1 MSEEVNLSEESNN
14 SENEANNPENE
25 ANNSENE
32 PLDQKELLEDVA
44 EIRQMIHQQRF
55 AECNPML
62 FAIIKNCPNQQ
73 PYIHRL
79 VQGLL
84 STVIANLSLFQRKKM
99 SSVMLGFLKQDAK
112 AIKEFEIPETT
123 PETRAKLVSEAISE
137 LDQFLVDVEMDI
149 RSELGVFKDLKKKG
163 EEIDVK
169 EVKPTLEKF
178 VSREAMLFL
187 NHDLSKEEQD
197 QASATLYQEWEECR
211 EKIFGRFVSSGH
223 WNDEERAEV
232 KDTILSP
239 TVDSL
244 TSQLLVSAITLSAAT
259 VFDMGKFTLLYDI
272 YRQTDDDEVKVRA
285 LLGWLLVS
293 MNSSCYEQHP
303 DFLSF
308 AEQLTEDCK
317 NDSDLLAEI
326 IKAQKMLAVTVFS
339 EQKSIDYT
347 NDIMSSLSK
356 RFLGDLKNKVADL
369 LEADEDMRNIFG
381 VEDDEETSDEES
393 PIRSVDINTD
403 EDGDPALNVG
413 VDSPL
418 SMDEMM
424 DKGIDI
430 LLPQFKML
438 RDQTE
443 FFTHLYNWFMPFY
456 LKNPHITEALGFVDE
471 KRKFCKAFC
480 STARSCPADAY
491 SLANLIV
498 SHPNEIP
505 ENIVDCYD
513 DPEDE
518 EDGSKPADEEEIVN
532 EFFKEPEEHRAKR
545 IRINYIR
552 NLLRFSKFYKEKD
565 ELFTILDEL
574 DDDKPAYA
582 VLAGP
587 LFQDEFFDKYR
598 MAIARYSF
606 RREFPDMVDVMLEGV
621 PCDTLEMHFMKG
633 WVCMQKE
640 DDHSLR
646 MAVDHFKEM
655 LKMQPDMKP
664 VYLQLGICYRKLCQV
679 DEYLENFDKLME
691 FKDSFSEEELFEL
704 KLEKLKFIVMNNR
717 LEEAMPLAY
726 ELDYTHPESQ
736 MAGALLTQLLIKIG
750 GEHTEGNFQKA
761 HQRLD
766 EYFAE
771 VNELFGSFEKMKK
784 SGKDPKNMMMQAMD
798 LFFKMMKN
806 DKAAEAY
813 NNYSLGLLAL
823 IEHQPK
829 KAVGPFFRAYAY
841 YEDKDQDVFFE
852 VLREDYK
859 WLKNYGC
866 SFTDIMIIY
875 NQVVAEHQQSQEE
888 LKKYADKSE

>member
-14 SENEANNPENE
+14 PEE
-25 ANNSENE
+25 DV
-32 PLDQKELLEDVA
+32 LDQDFLLEKID
-44 EIRQMIHQQRF
+44 EMRQLIHQQRF
-55 AECNPML
+55 TECKPML
-62 FAIIKNCPNQQ
+62 VEVFTPFSSNKQYINRLMQSLLTSLFANM
-73 PYIHRL
+73 
-79 VQGLL
+79 
-84 STVIANLSLFQRKKM
+84 SLFQRKKIPDGVFGIPIQHNK
-99 SSVMLGFLKQDAK
+99 S
-112 AIKEFEIPETT
+112 FEELDIPEMT
-123 PETRAKLVSEAISE
+123 PETRAKYISSTISG
-137 LDQFLVDVEMDI
+137 LDQLLVDIEMDI
-149 RSELGVFKDLKKKG
+149 RSDQGVFKDLKKLG
-163 EEIDVK
+163 EEIDIK
-169 EVKPTLEKF
+169 EVKSTLEKF

-197 QASATLYQEWEECR
+197 QASARLYQEWEECR
-211 EKIFGRFVSSGH
+211 EKIFGRFVSSGY
-223 WNDEERAEV
+223 WNDEERAAV

-293 MNSSCYEQHP
+293 MKSNSCEQHP
-303 DFLSF
+303 DFRSF

-317 NDSDLLAEI
+317 NDQDLLAEI

-369 LEADEDMRNIFG
+369 LDADEDMRNLFG
-381 VEDDEETSDEES
+381 IDEDEETSEEES

-403 EDGDPALNVG
+403 EDGVDSLNVD

-438 RDQTE
+438 RDQTD

-456 LKNPHITEALGFVDE
+456 LKNPHVTEALGFVDE

-491 SLANLIV
+491 SLANLII

-518 EDGSKPADEEEIVN
+518 GDGSEPADEEEIVN
-532 EFFKEPEEHRAKR
+532 EFFKEPGEHRAKR

-606 RREFPDMVDVMLEGV
+606 RREFPDMVEVMLEGV

-633 WVCMQKE
+633 WVCMQKG

-646 MAVDHFKEM
+646 MAVDHFKKM
-655 LKMQPDMKP
+655 LKIKPDMKQ
-664 VYLQLGICYRKLCQV
+664 VYLQLGICYRNLIQV

-704 KLEKLKFIVMNNR
+704 KLDKLKFIVMNNR
-717 LEEAMPLAY
+717 FEEAMPLAY
-726 ELDYTHPESQ
+726 ELDYTHPENQ

-750 GEHTEGNFQKA
+750 GEHAEENFQKA

-784 SGKDPKNMMMQAMD
+784 EGKDTKNMMMQAMD

-806 DKAAEAY
+806 DKLAEAY
-813 NNYSLGLLAL
+813 NNYSQGLLAL

-829 KAVGPFFRAYAY
+829 KALEPFFRAYAY
-841 YEDKDQDVFFE
+841 YVEKDENVFFE
-852 VLREDYK
+852 ALKEDYK

-866 SFTDIMIIY
+866 SYTDLMIIY
-875 NQVVAEHQQSQEE
+875 NQVVAEHQQTEDE

>member
-14 SENEANNPENE
+14 PEE
-25 ANNSENE
+25 DV
-32 PLDQKELLEDVA
+32 LDQDFLLEKVD
-44 EIRQMIHQQRF
+44 EMRDLIHQQRF
-55 AECNPML
+55 TECKPIL
-62 FAIIKNCPNQQ
+62 VAIFENCPNHKQ
-73 PYIHRL
+73 YMRRL
-79 VQGLL
+79 MHGLL
-84 STVIANLSLFQRKKM
+84 KTVLANMSLLQCKKLPDD
-99 SSVMLGFLKQDAK
+99 MLGFLKQYVKPSEELD
-112 AIKEFEIPETT
+112 IPEMT
-123 PETRAKLVSEAISE
+123 PEARTKFVFGAVSE
-137 LDQFLVDVEMDI
+137 LDQLLVDIEMDI
-149 RSELGVFKDLKKKG
+149 RSDQGIFKDLKKQG
-163 EEIDVK
+163 EAIDIK

-197 QASATLYQEWEECR
+197 QASARLYQEWEEYR
-211 EKIFGRFVSSGH
+211 EKIFDRFVSSGY
-223 WNDEERAEV
+223 WNNEERAVV

-272 YRQTDDDEVKVRA
+272 YRLADDDEVKVRA

-293 MNSSCYEQHP
+293 TNCGSYEQQP
-303 DFLSF
+303 DFRSF

-317 NDSDLLAEI
+317 NDPDLLAEI

-347 NDIMSSLSK
+347 NDIMASLSK
-356 RFLGDLKNKVADL
+356 RFLDDLRDKVADL

-381 VEDDEETSDEES
+381 IEDDEETSEES
-393 PIRSVDINTD
+393 PIRSDDTNTD
-403 EDGDPALNVG
+403 KDGIPNLDA
-413 VDSPL
+413 DIESPL

-498 SHPNEIP
+498 SHSNEIP

-518 EDGSKPADEEEIVN
+518 EDGSESADEEEIVK
-532 EFFKEPEEHRAKR
+532 EFFNEPEEHRAKR

-552 NLLRFSKFYKEKD
+552 NLMRFSKFYTEKD
-565 ELFTILDEL
+565 EIFNIFDEL

-606 RREFPDMVDVMLEGV
+606 RREFPDLVEVMLEGV

-633 WVCMQKE
+633 WVCMQKG
-640 DDHSLR
+640 DNHSLR
-646 MAVDHFKEM
+646 MAVDHFKKM
-655 LKMQPDMKP
+655 LKIKPDMKQ
-664 VYLQLGICYRKLCQV
+664 VYLQLGTCYRNLIQV
-679 DEYLENFDKLME
+679 DEYLDNFDKLME

-704 KLEKLKFIVMNNR
+704 KLDKLKFIVMNNR
-717 LEEAMPLAY
+717 FEEAMPLAY
-726 ELDYTHPESQ
+726 ELDYTHPENQ

-750 GEHTEGNFQKA
+750 GEHAEENFQKA

-784 SGKDPKNMMMQAMD
+784 AGKDTKNMMMQAMD

-806 DKAAEAY
+806 DKLAEAY

-829 KAVGPFFRAYAY
+829 KAMGPFFRVYAY
-841 YEDKDQDVFFE
+841 YVEKDENVFFE
-852 VLREDYK
+852 ALKEDYK

-866 SFTDIMIIY
+866 SYTDLMIIY
-875 NQVVAEHQQSQEE
+875 NQVVAEHQKSQEE
-888 LKKYADKSE
+888 IKKYADKSE

>member
-14 SENEANNPENE
+14 TEEDV
-25 ANNSENE
+25 
-32 PLDQKELLEDVA
+32 LDQDFLLEKVD
-44 EIRQMIHQQRF
+44 EMRDLIHQQRF
-55 AECNPML
+55 TECKPIL
-62 FAIIKNCPNQQ
+62 VAIFENCPNHKQ
-73 PYIHRL
+73 YMRRL
-79 VQGLL
+79 MHGLL
-84 STVIANLSLFQRKKM
+84 KTVLANMSLLQCKKLPDD
-99 SSVMLGFLKQDAK
+99 MLGFLKQYVKPSEELD
-112 AIKEFEIPETT
+112 IPEMT
-123 PETRAKLVSEAISE
+123 PEARTKFVFGAVSE
-137 LDQFLVDVEMDI
+137 LDQLLVDIEMDI
-149 RSELGVFKDLKKKG
+149 RSDQGIFKDLKKQG
-163 EEIDVK
+163 EAIDIK

-197 QASATLYQEWEECR
+197 QASARLYQEWEEYR
-211 EKIFGRFVSSGH
+211 EKIFDRFVSSGY
-223 WNDEERAEV
+223 WNNEERAVV

-272 YRQTDDDEVKVRA
+272 YRLADDDEVKVRA

-293 MNSSCYEQHP
+293 TNCGSYEQQP
-303 DFLSF
+303 DFRSF

-317 NDSDLLAEI
+317 NDPDLLAEI

-347 NDIMSSLSK
+347 NDIMASLSK
-356 RFLGDLKNKVADL
+356 RFLDDLRDKVADL

-381 VEDDEETSDEES
+381 IEDDEETSEES
-393 PIRSVDINTD
+393 PIRSDDTNTD
-403 EDGDPALNVG
+403 EDRIPNLDA
-413 VDSPL
+413 DIESPL

-498 SHPNEIP
+498 SHSNEIP

-518 EDGSKPADEEEIVN
+518 EDGSESADEEEIVK
-532 EFFKEPEEHRAKR
+532 EFFNEPEEHRAKR

-552 NLLRFSKFYKEKD
+552 NLMRFSKFYTAKD
-565 ELFTILDEL
+565 EIFNIFDEL
-574 DDDKPAYA
+574 DDEKPAYA

-606 RREFPDMVDVMLEGV
+606 RREFPDLVEVMLEGV

-633 WVCMQKE
+633 WVCMQKG
-640 DDHSLR
+640 DNHSLR
-646 MAVDHFKEM
+646 MAVDHFKKM
-655 LKMQPDMKP
+655 LKIKPDMKQ
-664 VYLQLGICYRKLCQV
+664 VYLQLGTCYRNLIQV

-704 KLEKLKFIVMNNR
+704 KLDKLKFIVMNNR
-717 LEEAMPLAY
+717 FEEAMPLAY
-726 ELDYTHPESQ
+726 ELDYTHPENQ

-750 GEHTEGNFQKA
+750 GEHAEENFQKA

-784 SGKDPKNMMMQAMD
+784 AGKDTKNMMMQAMD

-806 DKAAEAY
+806 DKLAEAY

-829 KAVGPFFRAYAY
+829 KAMGPFFRVYAY
-841 YEDKDQDVFFE
+841 YVEKDENVFFE
-852 VLREDYK
+852 ALKEDYK

-866 SFTDIMIIY
+866 SYTDLMIIY
-875 NQVVAEHQQSQEE
+875 NQVVAEHQKSQEE
-888 LKKYADKSE
+888 IKKYADKSE

>member
-14 SENEANNPENE
+14 PEE
-25 ANNSENE
+25 DV
-32 PLDQKELLEDVA
+32 LDQDFLLEKVD
-44 EIRQMIHQQRF
+44 EMRDLIHQQRF
-55 AECNPML
+55 TECKPIL
-62 FAIIKNCPNQQ
+62 VAIFENCPNHKQ
-73 PYIHRL
+73 YMRRL
-79 VQGLL
+79 MHGLL
-84 STVIANLSLFQRKKM
+84 KTVLANMSLLQCKKLPDD
-99 SSVMLGFLKQDAK
+99 MLGFLKQYVKPSEELD
-112 AIKEFEIPETT
+112 IPEMT
-123 PETRAKLVSEAISE
+123 PEARTKFVFGAVSE
-137 LDQFLVDVEMDI
+137 LDQLLVDIEMDI
-149 RSELGVFKDLKKKG
+149 RSDQGIFKDLKKQG
-163 EEIDVK
+163 EAIDIK

-197 QASATLYQEWEECR
+197 QASARLYQEWEEYR
-211 EKIFGRFVSSGH
+211 EKIFDRFVSSGY
-223 WNDEERAEV
+223 WNNEERAVV

-272 YRQTDDDEVKVRA
+272 YRLADDDEVKVRA

-293 MNSSCYEQHP
+293 TNCGSYEQQP
-303 DFLSF
+303 DFRSF

-317 NDSDLLAEI
+317 NDPDLLAEI

-347 NDIMSSLSK
+347 NDIMASLSK
-356 RFLGDLKNKVADL
+356 RFLDDLRDKVADL

-381 VEDDEETSDEES
+381 IEDDEETSEES
-393 PIRSVDINTD
+393 PIRSDDTNTD
-403 EDGDPALNVG
+403 EDRIPNLDA
-413 VDSPL
+413 DIESPL

-518 EDGSKPADEEEIVN
+518 EDGSESADEEEIVK
-532 EFFKEPEEHRAKR
+532 EFFNEPEEHRAKR

-552 NLLRFSKFYKEKD
+552 NLMRFSKFYTAKD
-565 ELFTILDEL
+565 EIFNILDEL

-587 LFQDEFFDKYR
+587 LFLDEFFDKYR

-606 RREFPDMVDVMLEGV
+606 RREFPDLVEVMLEGV

-633 WVCMQKE
+633 WVCMQKG
-640 DDHSLR
+640 DNHSLR
-646 MAVDHFKEM
+646 MAVDHFKKM
-655 LKMQPDMKP
+655 LKIKPDMKQ
-664 VYLQLGICYRKLCQV
+664 VYLQLGTCYRNLIQV

-704 KLEKLKFIVMNNR
+704 KLDKLKFIVMNNR
-717 LEEAMPLAY
+717 FEEAMPLAY
-726 ELDYTHPESQ
+726 ELDYTHPENQ

-750 GEHTEGNFQKA
+750 GEHAEENFQKA

-784 SGKDPKNMMMQAMD
+784 AGKDTKNMMMQAMD

-806 DKAAEAY
+806 DKLAEAY

-829 KAVGPFFRAYAY
+829 KAMGPFFRVYAY
-841 YEDKDQDVFFE
+841 YVEKDENVFFE
-852 VLREDYK
+852 ALKEDYK

-866 SFTDIMIIY
+866 SYTDLMIIY
-875 NQVVAEHQQSQEE
+875 NQVVAEHQKSQEE
-888 LKKYADKSE
+888 IKKYADKSE

>member
-14 SENEANNPENE
+14 PEE
-25 ANNSENE
+25 V
-32 PLDQKELLEDVA
+32 LDQDELLEKID
-44 EIRQMIHQQRF
+44 EMRQLIHQQRF
-55 AECNPML
+55 TECKPLLVAVFTPLPSN
-62 FAIIKNCPNQQ
+62 KQYVN
-73 PYIHRL
+73 RL
-79 VQGLL
+79 LQSLL
-84 STVIANLSLFQRKKM
+84 TALAANMSLFQRKKIPDG
-99 SSVMLGFLKQDAK
+99 VFGFPLQH
-112 AIKEFEIPETT
+112 IKSFEELDIPEMT
-123 PETRAKLVSEAISE
+123 PETRAKYISSAISG
-137 LDQFLVDVEMDI
+137 LDQLLEDIEMDI
-149 RSELGVFKDLKKKG
+149 RSDQGVFKDLKKQG
-163 EEIDVK
+163 EAIDIK

-197 QASATLYQEWEECR
+197 QASARLYQEWEEYR

-223 WNDEERAEV
+223 WTDEECAAV

-293 MNSSCYEQHP
+293 MNSSYCEQHP
-303 DFLSF
+303 DFRSF

-317 NDSDLLAEI
+317 NDQDLLADI

-369 LEADEDMRNIFG
+369 LDADEDMRNLFEID
-381 VEDDEETSDEES
+381 EDEETSEEES

-403 EDGDPALNVG
+403 EDGVDNLNVG

-438 RDQTE
+438 RDQTD

-456 LKNPHITEALGFVDE
+456 LKNPHVTEALGFVDE

-491 SLANLIV
+491 SLANLII

-518 EDGSKPADEEEIVN
+518 GDGSEPADEEEIVN
-532 EFFKEPEEHRAKR
+532 EFFKEPGEHRAKR

-552 NLLRFSKFYKEKD
+552 NLLRFSKFYKGKD

-606 RREFPDMVDVMLEGV
+606 RREFPDMVEVMLEGV

-646 MAVDHFKEM
+646 MAVSHFKEM
-655 LKMQPDMKP
+655 LKIQPDMKQ
-664 VYLQLGICYRKLCQV
+664 VYLQLGICYRNLIQV

-704 KLEKLKFIVMNNR
+704 KLDKLKFIVMNNR
-717 LEEAMPLAY
+717 FEEAMPLAY
-726 ELDYTHPESQ
+726 ELDYTHPENQ

-750 GEHTEGNFQKA
+750 GEHAEENFQKA

-771 VNELFGSFEKMKK
+771 ANELFGSFEKMKK
-784 SGKDPKNMMMQAMD
+784 EGKDTKNMMMQAMD

-813 NNYSLGLLAL
+813 NNYSQGLLAL

-829 KAVGPFFRAYAY
+829 KALEPFFRAYAY
-841 YEDKDQDVFFE
+841 YVEKDENVFFE
-852 VLREDYK
+852 ALKEDYK

-866 SFTDIMIIY
+866 SYTDLMIIY
-875 NQVVAEHQQSQEE
+875 NQVVAEHQQTEDE

>member
-14 SENEANNPENE
+14 PEE
-25 ANNSENE
+25 V
-32 PLDQKELLEDVA
+32 LDQDELLEKID
-44 EIRQMIHQQRF
+44 EMRQLIHQQRF
-55 AECNPML
+55 TECKPLLVAVFTPLPSN
-62 FAIIKNCPNQQ
+62 KQYVN
-73 PYIHRL
+73 RL
-79 VQGLL
+79 LQSLL
-84 STVIANLSLFQRKKM
+84 TALAANMSLFQRKKIPDG
-99 SSVMLGFLKQDAK
+99 VFGFPLQH
-112 AIKEFEIPETT
+112 IKSFEELDIPEMT
-123 PETRAKLVSEAISE
+123 PETRAKYISSAISG
-137 LDQFLVDVEMDI
+137 LDQLLEDIEMDI
-149 RSELGVFKDLKKKG
+149 RSDQGVFKDLKKQG
-163 EEIDVK
+163 EAIDIK
-169 EVKPTLEKF
+169 EVKSTLEKF

-197 QASATLYQEWEECR
+197 QASARLYQEWEEYR

-223 WNDEERAEV
+223 WTDEECAAV

-293 MNSSCYEQHP
+293 MNSSYYEQQP
-303 DFLSF
+303 DFRSF

-317 NDSDLLAEI
+317 NDQDLLADI

-369 LEADEDMRNIFG
+369 LDADEDMRNLFEID
-381 VEDDEETSDEES
+381 EDEETSEEES

-403 EDGDPALNVG
+403 EDGVDNLNVG

-438 RDQTE
+438 RDQTD

-456 LKNPHITEALGFVDE
+456 LKNPHVTEALGFVDE

-491 SLANLIV
+491 SLANLII

-518 EDGSKPADEEEIVN
+518 GDGSEPADEEEIVN
-532 EFFKEPEEHRAKR
+532 EFFKEPGEHRAKR

-552 NLLRFSKFYKEKD
+552 NLLRFSKFYKGKD

-606 RREFPDMVDVMLEGV
+606 RREFPDMVEVMLEGV

-646 MAVDHFKEM
+646 MAVSHFKEM
-655 LKMQPDMKP
+655 LKMQPDMKQ
-664 VYLQLGICYRKLCQV
+664 VYLQLGICYRNLIQV

-704 KLEKLKFIVMNNR
+704 KLDKLKFIVMNNR
-717 LEEAMPLAY
+717 FEEAMPLAY
-726 ELDYTHPESQ
+726 ELDYTHPENQ

-750 GEHTEGNFQKA
+750 GEHAEENFQKA

-771 VNELFGSFEKMKK
+771 ANELFGSFEKMKK
-784 SGKDPKNMMMQAMD
+784 EGKDTKNMMMQAMD

-829 KAVGPFFRAYAY
+829 KALEPFFRAYAY
-841 YEDKDQDVFFE
+841 YVEKDENVFFE
-852 VLREDYK
+852 ALKEDYK

-866 SFTDIMIIY
+866 SYTDLMIIY
-875 NQVVAEHQQSQEE
+875 NQVVAEHQQTEDE

>member
-14 SENEANNPENE
+14 PEE
-25 ANNSENE
+25 DV
-32 PLDQKELLEDVA
+32 LDQDFLLEKVD
-44 EIRQMIHQQRF
+44 EMRDLIHQQRF
-55 AECNPML
+55 SECKPML
-62 FAIIKNCPNQQ
+62 VEVFTPFSSNKQYINRLMQSLLTSLFANM
-73 PYIHRL
+73 
-79 VQGLL
+79 
-84 STVIANLSLFQRKKM
+84 SLFQRKKIPDGVFGIPIQHNK
-99 SSVMLGFLKQDAK
+99 S
-112 AIKEFEIPETT
+112 FEELDIPEMP
-123 PETRAKLVSEAISE
+123 PEARAKYISSTISG
-137 LDQFLVDVEMDI
+137 LDQLLVDVEMDI
-149 RSELGVFKDLKKKG
+149 RSDQGVFKDLKKLG
-163 EEIDVK
+163 EEIDIK
-169 EVKPTLEKF
+169 EVKSTLEKF

-197 QASATLYQEWEECR
+197 QASARLYQEWEECR
-211 EKIFGRFVSSGH
+211 EKIFGRFVSSGY
-223 WNDEERAEV
+223 WNDEERAAV

-293 MNSSCYEQHP
+293 MKSNSCEQHP
-303 DFLSF
+303 DFRSF

-369 LEADEDMRNIFG
+369 LDADEDMRNLFG
-381 VEDDEETSDEES
+381 IDEDEETSEEES

-403 EDGDPALNVG
+403 EDGVDNLNVG

-438 RDQTE
+438 RDQTD

-456 LKNPHITEALGFVDE
+456 LKNPHVTEALGFVDE

-491 SLANLIV
+491 SLANLII

-518 EDGSKPADEEEIVN
+518 GDGSEPADEEEIVN
-532 EFFKEPEEHRAKR
+532 EFFKEPGEHRAKR

-606 RREFPDMVDVMLEGV
+606 RREFPDMVEVMLEGV

-633 WVCMQKE
+633 WVCMQKG

-646 MAVDHFKEM
+646 MAVDHFKKM
-655 LKMQPDMKP
+655 LKIKPDMKQ
-664 VYLQLGICYRKLCQV
+664 VYLQLGICYRNLIQV

-704 KLEKLKFIVMNNR
+704 KLDKLKFIVMNNR
-717 LEEAMPLAY
+717 FEEAMPLAY
-726 ELDYTHPESQ
+726 ELDYTHPENQ

-750 GEHTEGNFQKA
+750 GEHAEENFQKA

-771 VNELFGSFEKMKK
+771 VNELFGSFDKMKK
-784 SGKDPKNMMMQAMD
+784 SGKDTKNMMMQAMD

-806 DKAAEAY
+806 DKLAEAY
-813 NNYSLGLLAL
+813 NNYSQGLLAL

-829 KAVGPFFRAYAY
+829 KALEPFFRAYAY
-841 YEDKDQDVFFE
+841 YVEKNENVFFE
-852 VLREDYK
+852 ALKEDYK

-866 SFTDIMIIY
+866 SYTDLMIIY
-875 NQVVAEHQQSQEE
+875 NQVVAEHQQTEDE

>member
-14 SENEANNPENE
+14 PEE
-25 ANNSENE
+25 V
-32 PLDQKELLEDVA
+32 LDQDELLEKID
-44 EIRQMIHQQRF
+44 EMRQLIHQQRF
-55 AECNPML
+55 TECKPLLVAVFTPLPSN
-62 FAIIKNCPNQQ
+62 KQYVN
-73 PYIHRL
+73 RL
-79 VQGLL
+79 LQSLL
-84 STVIANLSLFQRKKM
+84 TALAANMSLFQRKKIPDG
-99 SSVMLGFLKQDAK
+99 VFGFPLQH
-112 AIKEFEIPETT
+112 IKSFEELDIPEMT
-123 PETRAKLVSEAISE
+123 PETRAKYISNAISG
-137 LDQFLVDVEMDI
+137 LDQLLEDIEMDI
-149 RSELGVFKDLKKKG
+149 RSDQGVFKDLKKQG
-163 EEIDVK
+163 EAIDIK
-169 EVKPTLEKF
+169 EVKSTLEKF

-197 QASATLYQEWEECR
+197 QASARLYQEWEEFR

-223 WNDEERAEV
+223 WTDEECAAV

-272 YRQTDDDEVKVRA
+272 YRLADDDEVKVRA

-293 MNSSCYEQHP
+293 TNCGCYEQQP
-303 DFLSF
+303 DFRSF

-317 NDSDLLAEI
+317 NDQDLLADI

-356 RFLGDLKNKVADL
+356 RFLGDLKDKVADL
-369 LEADEDMRNIFG
+369 LEADEDMRNLFEID
-381 VEDDEETSDEES
+381 EEEETSEEES

-403 EDGDPALNVG
+403 EDGVDNLNVG

-438 RDQTE
+438 RDQTD

-456 LKNPHITEALGFVDE
+456 LKNPHVTEALGFVDE

-491 SLANLIV
+491 SLANLII

-518 EDGSKPADEEEIVN
+518 GDGSEPADEEEIVN
-532 EFFKEPEEHRAKR
+532 EFFKEPGEHRAKR

-552 NLLRFSKFYKEKD
+552 NLLRFSKFYKGKD

-606 RREFPDMVDVMLEGV
+606 RREFPDLVEVMLEGV

-640 DDHSLR
+640 DEHSLR
-646 MAVDHFKEM
+646 MAVSHFKEM
-655 LKMQPDMKP
+655 LKMQPDMKQ
-664 VYLQLGICYRKLCQV
+664 VYLQLGICYRNLIQV

-704 KLEKLKFIVMNNR
+704 KLDKLKFIVMNNR
-717 LEEAMPLAY
+717 FEEAMPLAY
-726 ELDYTHPESQ
+726 ELDYTHPENQ

-750 GEHTEGNFQKA
+750 GEHAEENFQKA

-771 VNELFGSFEKMKK
+771 ANELFGSFEKMKK
-784 SGKDPKNMMMQAMD
+784 EGKDTKNMMMQAMD

-829 KAVGPFFRAYAY
+829 KALEPFFRAYAY
-841 YEDKDQDVFFE
+841 YVEKDENVFFE
-852 VLREDYK
+852 ALKEDYK

-866 SFTDIMIIY
+866 SYTDLMIIY
-875 NQVVAEHQQSQEE
+875 NQVVAEHQQTEDE

>member
-14 SENEANNPENE
+14 PEE
-25 ANNSENE
+25 DV
-32 PLDQKELLEDVA
+32 LDQDFLLEKVD
-44 EIRQMIHQQRF
+44 EMRDLIHQQRF
-55 AECNPML
+55 TECKPIL
-62 FAIIKNCPNQQ
+62 VAIFENCPNHKQ
-73 PYIHRL
+73 YMRRL
-79 VQGLL
+79 MHGLL
-84 STVIANLSLFQRKKM
+84 KTVLANMSLLQCKKLPDD
-99 SSVMLGFLKQDAK
+99 MLGFLKQYVKPSEELD
-112 AIKEFEIPETT
+112 IPEMT
-123 PETRAKLVSEAISE
+123 PEARTKFVFGAVSE
-137 LDQFLVDVEMDI
+137 LDQLLVDIEMDI
-149 RSELGVFKDLKKKG
+149 RSDQGIFKDLKKQG
-163 EEIDVK
+163 EAIDIK

-197 QASATLYQEWEECR
+197 QASARLYQEWEEYR
-211 EKIFGRFVSSGH
+211 EKIFDRFVSSGY
-223 WNDEERAEV
+223 WNNEERAVV

-272 YRQTDDDEVKVRA
+272 YRLADDDEVKVRA

-293 MNSSCYEQHP
+293 TNCGSYEQQP
-303 DFLSF
+303 DFRSF

-317 NDSDLLAEI
+317 NDPDLLAEI

-347 NDIMSSLSK
+347 NDIMASLSK
-356 RFLGDLKNKVADL
+356 RFLDDLRNKVADL

-381 VEDDEETSDEES
+381 IEDDEETSEES
-393 PIRSVDINTD
+393 PIRSDDTNTD
-403 EDGDPALNVG
+403 EDRIPNLDA
-413 VDSPL
+413 DIESPL

-518 EDGSKPADEEEIVN
+518 EDGSESADEEEIVK
-532 EFFKEPEEHRAKR
+532 EFFNEPEEHRAKR

-606 RREFPDMVDVMLEGV
+606 RREFPDLVEVMLEGV

-633 WVCMQKE
+633 WVCMQKG
-640 DDHSLR
+640 DNHSLR
-646 MAVDHFKEM
+646 MAVDHFKKI
-655 LKMQPDMKP
+655 LKIKPDMKQ
-664 VYLQLGICYRKLCQV
+664 VYLQLGTCYRNLIQV

-704 KLEKLKFIVMNNR
+704 KLDKLKFIVMNNR
-717 LEEAMPLAY
+717 FEEAMPLAY
-726 ELDYTHPESQ
+726 ELDYTHPENQ

-750 GEHTEGNFQKA
+750 GEHTEENFQKA

-784 SGKDPKNMMMQAMD
+784 AGKDTKNMMMQAMD

-806 DKAAEAY
+806 DKLAEAY

-829 KAVGPFFRAYAY
+829 KAMGPFFRVYAY
-841 YEDKDQDVFFE
+841 YVEKDENVFFE
-852 VLREDYK
+852 ALKEDYK

-866 SFTDIMIIY
+866 SYTDLMIIY
-875 NQVVAEHQQSQEE
+875 NQVVAEHQKSQEE
-888 LKKYADKSE
+888 IKKYADKSE

>member
-14 SENEANNPENE
+14 PEE
-25 ANNSENE
+25 DV
-32 PLDQKELLEDVA
+32 LDQDFLLEKVD
-44 EIRQMIHQQRF
+44 EMRDLIHQQRF
-55 AECNPML
+55 TECKPIL
-62 FAIIKNCPNQQ
+62 VAIFENCPNHKQ
-73 PYIHRL
+73 YMRRL
-79 VQGLL
+79 MHGLL
-84 STVIANLSLFQRKKM
+84 KTVLANMSLLQCKKLPDD
-99 SSVMLGFLKQDAK
+99 MLGFLKQYVKPSEELD
-112 AIKEFEIPETT
+112 IPEMT
-123 PETRAKLVSEAISE
+123 PEARTKFVFGAVSE
-137 LDQFLVDVEMDI
+137 LDQLLVDIEMDI
-149 RSELGVFKDLKKKG
+149 RSDQGIFKDLKKQG
-163 EEIDVK
+163 EAIDIK

-197 QASATLYQEWEECR
+197 QASARLYQEWEEFR
-211 EKIFGRFVSSGH
+211 EKIFDRFVSSGY
-223 WNDEERAEV
+223 WNNEERAVV

-272 YRQTDDDEVKVRA
+272 YRLADDDEVKVRA

-293 MNSSCYEQHP
+293 TNCGSYEQQP
-303 DFLSF
+303 DFRSF

-317 NDSDLLAEI
+317 NDPDLLAEI

-347 NDIMSSLSK
+347 NDIMASLSK
-356 RFLGDLKNKVADL
+356 RFLDDLRDKVADL

-381 VEDDEETSDEES
+381 IEDDEETSEES
-393 PIRSVDINTD
+393 PIRSDDTNTD
-403 EDGDPALNVG
+403 EDRIPNLDA
-413 VDSPL
+413 DIESPL

-518 EDGSKPADEEEIVN
+518 EDGSESADEEEIVK
-532 EFFKEPEEHRAKR
+532 EFFNEPEEHRAKR

-552 NLLRFSKFYKEKD
+552 NLMRFSKFYTAKD
-565 ELFTILDEL
+565 EIFNIFDEL

-606 RREFPDMVDVMLEGV
+606 RREFPDLVEVMLEGV

-633 WVCMQKE
+633 WVCMQKG
-640 DDHSLR
+640 DNHSLR
-646 MAVDHFKEM
+646 MAVDHFKKM
-655 LKMQPDMKP
+655 LKIKPDMKQ
-664 VYLQLGICYRKLCQV
+664 VYLQLGTCYRNLIQV

-704 KLEKLKFIVMNNR
+704 KLDKLKFIVMNNR
-717 LEEAMPLAY
+717 FEEAMPLAY
-726 ELDYTHPESQ
+726 ELDYTHPENQ

-750 GEHTEGNFQKA
+750 GEHAEENFQKA

-784 SGKDPKNMMMQAMD
+784 AGKDTKNMMMQAMD

-806 DKAAEAY
+806 DKLAEAY

-829 KAVGPFFRAYAY
+829 KAMGPFFRVYAY
-841 YEDKDQDVFFE
+841 YVEKDENVFFE
-852 VLREDYK
+852 ALKEDYK

-866 SFTDIMIIY
+866 SYTDLMIIY
-875 NQVVAEHQQSQEE
+875 NQVVAEHQKSQEE
-888 LKKYADKSE
+888 IKKYADKSE

>member
-25 ANNSENE
+25 SLE
-32 PLDQKELLEDVA
+32 QKELLEDVA
-44 EIRQMIHQQRF
+44 EMRQLIHQQRF
-55 AECNPML
+55 AECKSML
-62 FAIIKNCPNQQ
+62 FAIIKNCPNHQ
-73 PYIHRL
+73 PYMRRL

-84 STVIANLSLFQRKKM
+84 TTVIASLSLFQRKKLPNE
-99 SSVMLGFLKQDAK
+99 MLSIFKQHIK
-112 AIKEFEIPETT
+112 FIKEFEIPETT
-123 PETRAKLVSEAISE
+123 PEGRAKLFSDAISE
-137 LDQFLVDVEMDI
+137 LDQLLVDIEMDI
-149 RSELGVFKDLKKKG
+149 RSELGVFKDLKKQG
-163 EEIDVK
+163 EEIDIK

-211 EKIFGRFVSSGH
+211 EKIFGRFVSSGY
-223 WNDEERAEV
+223 WNDEERAAV

-272 YRQTDDDEVKVRA
+272 YRQADDDEVKVRA

-308 AEQLTEDCK
+308 AEQLTKDCK

-356 RFLGDLKNKVADL
+356 RFLGELKNKVADL

-381 VEDDEETSDEES
+381 VEDDDETSEEES

-403 EDGDPALNVG
+403 EDGDPAFNVG

-518 EDGSKPADEEEIVN
+518 GDGSETADEEEIVN

-621 PCDTLEMHFMKG
+621 PCDTLEMHFMQG

-640 DDHSLR
+640 DDPSLR

-655 LKMQPDMKP
+655 LKMQSDMKP

-736 MAGALLTQLLIKIG
+736 MAGALLTQLLIKTG
-750 GEHTEGNFQKA
+750 GEHAEENFKKA

-771 VNELFGSFEKMKK
+771 MNELFGSFEKMKK
-784 SGKDPKNMMMQAMD
+784 AGKDPKNMMMQAMD

-875 NQVVAEHQQSQEE
+875 NQIVAEHQQSQEE

>member
-14 SENEANNPENE
+14 SENES
-25 ANNSENE
+25 NNSENE
-32 PLDQKELLEDVA
+32 ALDQKELLEDVA

-149 RSELGVFKDLKKKG
+149 RSELGVFKDLKKQG
-163 EEIDVK
+163 EEIDIK

-211 EKIFGRFVSSGH
+211 EKIFGRFVSSGY
-223 WNDEERAEV
+223 WNDEERAAV

-356 RFLGDLKNKVADL
+356 RFLGELKNKVADL

-381 VEDDEETSDEES
+381 VEDDDETSDEES

-403 EDGDPALNVG
+403 EDGEPALNVG

-438 RDQTE
+438 RDQTD

-518 EDGSKPADEEEIVN
+518 EDGSESADEEEIVN

-582 VLAGP
+582 VLSGP

-640 DDHSLR
+640 DDPSLR

-750 GEHTEGNFQKA
+750 GEHAEENFKKA

-875 NQVVAEHQQSQEE
+875 NQIVAEHQQSQEE

>member
-14 SENEANNPENE
+14 PEE
-25 ANNSENE
+25 VLA
-32 PLDQKELLEDVA
+32 QKELLEDVV

-62 FAIIKNCPNQQ
+62 FAIIKNSPNHQ

-84 STVIANLSLFQRKKM
+84 STVIASLSLFQRKKI
-99 SSVMLGFLKQDAK
+99 STEMLGFLKLDAK
-112 AIKEFEIPETT
+112 AVKEFKIPETT
-123 PETRAKLVSEAISE
+123 PEGRAKLVSDAISE
-137 LDQFLVDVEMDI
+137 LDQFLVDIEMDI
-149 RSELGVFKDLKKKG
+149 RSEQGIFKDLKKQG
-163 EEIDVK
+163 EAIDIK

-197 QASATLYQEWEECR
+197 QASARLYQEWEEYR
-211 EKIFGRFVSSGH
+211 EKIFDRFVTAGY
-223 WNDEERAEV
+223 WNDEERAVV

-272 YRQTDDDEVKVRA
+272 YRLADDDEVKVRA

-293 MNSSCYEQHP
+293 TNCGCYEQHP
-303 DFLSF
+303 DFRSF
-308 AEQLTEDCK
+308 AEQFTEDCK
-317 NDSDLLAEI
+317 NDPDLLAEI

-347 NDIMSSLSK
+347 NDIMASLSK
-356 RFLGDLKNKVADL
+356 RFLGDLKDKVADL
-369 LEADEDMRNIFG
+369 LEADEDMRNIF
-381 VEDDEETSDEES
+381 EIDEDEETSEES

-403 EDGDPALNVG
+403 EDGIDNLDAEIE
-413 VDSPL
+413 SPL

-518 EDGSKPADEEEIVN
+518 EDGSVSADEEEIVK
-532 EFFKEPEEHRAKR
+532 EFFNEPEEHRAKR

-606 RREFPDMVDVMLEGV
+606 RREFPDLVEVMLEGV

-633 WVCMQKE
+633 WVCMQKG
-640 DDHSLR
+640 DNHSLC
-646 MAVDHFKEM
+646 MAVDHFKKM
-655 LKMQPDMKP
+655 LKIKPDMKQ
-664 VYLQLGICYRKLCQV
+664 VYLQLGICYRNLIQM

-704 KLEKLKFIVMNNR
+704 KLDKLKFIVMNNR
-717 LEEAMPLAY
+717 FEEAMPLAY
-726 ELDYTHPESQ
+726 ELDYTHPENQ

-750 GEHTEGNFQKA
+750 GEHAEENFQKA

-784 SGKDPKNMMMQAMD
+784 EGKDTKNMMMQAMD

-806 DKAAEAY
+806 DKLAEAY

-829 KAVGPFFRAYAY
+829 KAMGPFFRAYAY
-841 YEDKDQDVFFE
+841 YVEKDENVFFE
-852 VLREDYK
+852 ALKEDYK

-866 SFTDIMIIY
+866 SYTDLMIIY
-875 NQVVAEHQQSQEE
+875 NQVVAEHQKSQEE
-888 LKKYADKSE
+888 IKKYADKSE

>member
-14 SENEANNPENE
+14 PEE
-25 ANNSENE
+25 V
-32 PLDQKELLEDVA
+32 LDQDELLEKID
-44 EIRQMIHQQRF
+44 EMRQLIHQQRF
-55 AECNPML
+55 TECKPLLVAVFTPLPSN
-62 FAIIKNCPNQQ
+62 KQYVN
-73 PYIHRL
+73 RL
-79 VQGLL
+79 LQSLL
-84 STVIANLSLFQRKKM
+84 TALAANMSLFQRKKIPDG
-99 SSVMLGFLKQDAK
+99 VFGFPLQH
-112 AIKEFEIPETT
+112 IKSFEELDIPEMT
-123 PETRAKLVSEAISE
+123 PETRAKYISSAISG
-137 LDQFLVDVEMDI
+137 LDQLLEDIEMDI
-149 RSELGVFKDLKKKG
+149 RSDQGVFKDLKKQG
-163 EEIDVK
+163 EAIDIK
-169 EVKPTLEKF
+169 EVKSTLEKF

-197 QASATLYQEWEECR
+197 QASARLYQEWEEYR

-223 WNDEERAEV
+223 WTDEECAAV

-239 TVDSL
+239 TFDSL

-293 MNSSCYEQHP
+293 TNCGCYEQHP
-303 DFLSF
+303 DFSSF

-317 NDSDLLAEI
+317 NDQDLLADI

-369 LEADEDMRNIFG
+369 LDADEDMRNLFEID
-381 VEDDEETSDEES
+381 EDEETSEEES

-403 EDGDPALNVG
+403 EDGVDNLNVG

-438 RDQTE
+438 RDQTD

-456 LKNPHITEALGFVDE
+456 LKNPHVTEALGFVDE

-491 SLANLIV
+491 SLANLII

-518 EDGSKPADEEEIVN
+518 GDGSEPADEEELVN
-532 EFFKEPEEHRAKR
+532 EFFKEPGEQRAKR

-552 NLLRFSKFYKEKD
+552 NLLRFSKFYKGKD

-606 RREFPDMVDVMLEGV
+606 RREFPDLVEVMLEGV

-646 MAVDHFKEM
+646 MAVSHFKEM
-655 LKMQPDMKP
+655 LKMQPDMKQ
-664 VYLQLGICYRKLCQV
+664 VYLQLGICYRNLIQV

-704 KLEKLKFIVMNNR
+704 KLDKLKFIVMNNR
-717 LEEAMPLAY
+717 FEEAMPLAY
-726 ELDYTHPESQ
+726 ELDYTHPENQ

-750 GEHTEGNFQKA
+750 GEHAEENFQKA

-771 VNELFGSFEKMKK
+771 ANELFGSFEKMKK
-784 SGKDPKNMMMQAMD
+784 EGKDTKNMMMQAMD

-829 KAVGPFFRAYAY
+829 KALEPFFRAYAY
-841 YEDKDQDVFFE
+841 YVEKDENVFFE
-852 VLREDYK
+852 ALKEDYK

-866 SFTDIMIIY
+866 SYTDLMIIY
-875 NQVVAEHQQSQEE
+875 NQVVAEHQQTEDE

>member
-14 SENEANNPENE
+14 PEE
-25 ANNSENE
+25 V
-32 PLDQKELLEDVA
+32 LDQDELLEKID
-44 EIRQMIHQQRF
+44 EMRQLIHQQRF
-55 AECNPML
+55 TECKPLLVAVFTPLPSN
-62 FAIIKNCPNQQ
+62 KQ
-73 PYIHRL
+73 YVKRL
-79 VQGLL
+79 LQSLL
-84 STVIANLSLFQRKKM
+84 TALAANMSLFQRKKIPDG
-99 SSVMLGFLKQDAK
+99 VFGFPLQH
-112 AIKEFEIPETT
+112 IKSFEELDIPEMT
-123 PETRAKLVSEAISE
+123 PETRAKYISSAISG
-137 LDQFLVDVEMDI
+137 LDQLLEDIEMDI
-149 RSELGVFKDLKKKG
+149 RSDQGVFKDLKKQG
-163 EEIDVK
+163 EAIDIK

-197 QASATLYQEWEECR
+197 QASARLYQEWEEYR
-211 EKIFGRFVSSGH
+211 EKIFDRFVSSGY
-223 WNDEERAEV
+223 WNDEERAVV

-272 YRQTDDDEVKVRA
+272 YRLADDDEVKVRA

-293 MNSSCYEQHP
+293 TNCGCYEQQP
-303 DFLSF
+303 DFRSF

-369 LEADEDMRNIFG
+369 LDADEDMRNLFG
-381 VEDDEETSDEES
+381 IDEDEETSEEES

-403 EDGDPALNVG
+403 EDGVDNLNVD

-438 RDQTE
+438 RDQTD

-456 LKNPHITEALGFVDE
+456 LKNPHVTEALGFVEE

-491 SLANLIV
+491 SLANLII

-518 EDGSKPADEEEIVN
+518 GDGSEPADEEEIVN
-532 EFFKEPEEHRAKR
+532 EFFKEPGEHRAKR

-606 RREFPDMVDVMLEGV
+606 RREFPDLVEVMLEGV

-646 MAVDHFKEM
+646 MAVSHFKEM
-655 LKMQPDMKP
+655 LKMQPDMKQ
-664 VYLQLGICYRKLCQV
+664 VYLQLGICYRNLIQV

-704 KLEKLKFIVMNNR
+704 KLDKLKFIVMNNR
-717 LEEAMPLAY
+717 FEEAMPLAY
-726 ELDYTHPESQ
+726 ELDYTHPENQ

-750 GEHTEGNFQKA
+750 GEHAEENFQKA

-771 VNELFGSFEKMKK
+771 ANELFGSFEKMKK
-784 SGKDPKNMMMQAMD
+784 EGKDTKNMMMQAMD

-829 KAVGPFFRAYAY
+829 KALEPFFRAYAY
-841 YEDKDQDVFFE
+841 YVEKDENVFFE
-852 VLREDYK
+852 ALKEDYK

-866 SFTDIMIIY
+866 SYTDLMIIY
-875 NQVVAEHQQSQEE
+875 NQVVAEHQQTEDE

>member
-14 SENEANNPENE
+14 PEE
-25 ANNSENE
+25 VLA
-32 PLDQKELLEDVA
+32 QKELLEDVV

-62 FAIIKNCPNQQ
+62 FAIIKNSPNHQ

-84 STVIANLSLFQRKKM
+84 STVIASLSLFQRKKI
-99 SSVMLGFLKQDAK
+99 STEMLGFLKLDAK
-112 AIKEFEIPETT
+112 AVKEFKIPETT
-123 PETRAKLVSEAISE
+123 PEGRAKLVSDAISE
-137 LDQFLVDVEMDI
+137 LDQFLVDIEMDI
-149 RSELGVFKDLKKKG
+149 RSEQGIFKDLKKQG
-163 EEIDVK
+163 EAIDIK

-197 QASATLYQEWEECR
+197 QASARLYQEWEEYR
-211 EKIFGRFVSSGH
+211 EKIFDRFVTAGY
-223 WNDEERAEV
+223 WNDEERAVV

-272 YRQTDDDEVKVRA
+272 YRLADDDEVKVRA

-293 MNSSCYEQHP
+293 TNCGCYEQHP
-303 DFLSF
+303 DFRSF

-317 NDSDLLAEI
+317 NDPDLLAEI

-347 NDIMSSLSK
+347 NDIMASLSK
-356 RFLGDLKNKVADL
+356 RFLGDLKDKVADL
-369 LEADEDMRNIFG
+369 LEADEDMRNIF
-381 VEDDEETSDEES
+381 EIDEDEETSEES

-403 EDGDPALNVG
+403 EDGIDNLDA
-413 VDSPL
+413 DIESPL

-518 EDGSKPADEEEIVN
+518 EDGSVSADEEEIVK
-532 EFFKEPEEHRAKR
+532 EFFNEPEEHRAKR

-552 NLLRFSKFYKEKD
+552 NLMRFSKFYTAKD
-565 ELFTILDEL
+565 EIFNILDEL

-606 RREFPDMVDVMLEGV
+606 RREFPDLVEVMLEGV

-633 WVCMQKE
+633 WVCMQKG
-640 DDHSLR
+640 DNHSLC
-646 MAVDHFKEM
+646 MAVDHFKKM
-655 LKMQPDMKP
+655 LKIKPDMKQ
-664 VYLQLGICYRKLCQV
+664 VYLQLGICYRNLIQV

-704 KLEKLKFIVMNNR
+704 KLDKLKFIVMNNR
-717 LEEAMPLAY
+717 FEEAMPLAY
-726 ELDYTHPESQ
+726 ELDYTHPENQ

-750 GEHTEGNFQKA
+750 GEHAEENFQKA

-784 SGKDPKNMMMQAMD
+784 EGKDTKNMMMQAMD

-806 DKAAEAY
+806 DKLAEAY

-829 KAVGPFFRAYAY
+829 KAMGPFFRAYAY
-841 YEDKDQDVFFE
+841 YVEKDENVFFE
-852 VLREDYK
+852 ALKEDYK
-859 WLKNYGC
+859 WLKSYGC
-866 SFTDIMIIY
+866 SYTDLMIIY
-875 NQVVAEHQQSQEE
+875 NQVVAEHQKSQEE
-888 LKKYADKSE
+888 IKKYADKSE

>member
-14 SENEANNPENE
+14 PEE
-25 ANNSENE
+25 V
-32 PLDQKELLEDVA
+32 LDQDELLEKID
-44 EIRQMIHQQRF
+44 EMRQLIHQQRF
-55 AECNPML
+55 TECKPLLVAVFTPLPSN
-62 FAIIKNCPNQQ
+62 KQYVN
-73 PYIHRL
+73 RL
-79 VQGLL
+79 LQSLL
-84 STVIANLSLFQRKKM
+84 TALAANMSLFQRKKIPDG
-99 SSVMLGFLKQDAK
+99 VFGFPLQH
-112 AIKEFEIPETT
+112 IKSFEELDIPEMT
-123 PETRAKLVSEAISE
+123 PETRAKYISSAISG
-137 LDQFLVDVEMDI
+137 LDQLLEDIEMDI
-149 RSELGVFKDLKKKG
+149 RSDQGVFKDLKKQG
-163 EEIDVK
+163 EAIDIK

-197 QASATLYQEWEECR
+197 QASARLYQEWEEYR

-223 WNDEERAEV
+223 WTDEECAAV

-259 VFDMGKFTLLYDI
+259 VFDMGKFTLLYGI

-293 MNSSCYEQHP
+293 MNSSYYEQQP
-303 DFLSF
+303 DFRSF

-317 NDSDLLAEI
+317 NDQDLLADI

-369 LEADEDMRNIFG
+369 LDADEDMRNLFEID
-381 VEDDEETSDEES
+381 EDEETSEEES

-403 EDGDPALNVG
+403 EDGVDNLNVG

-438 RDQTE
+438 RDQTD

-456 LKNPHITEALGFVDE
+456 LKNPHVTEALGFVDE

-491 SLANLIV
+491 SLANLII

-518 EDGSKPADEEEIVN
+518 GDGSEPADEEEIVN
-532 EFFKEPEEHRAKR
+532 EFFKEPGEHRAKR

-552 NLLRFSKFYKEKD
+552 NLLRFSKFYKGKD

-606 RREFPDMVDVMLEGV
+606 RREFPDMVEVMLEGV

-646 MAVDHFKEM
+646 MAVSHFREM
-655 LKMQPDMKP
+655 LKMQPDMKQ
-664 VYLQLGICYRKLCQV
+664 VYLQLGICYRNLIQV

-704 KLEKLKFIVMNNR
+704 KLDKLKFIVMNNR
-717 LEEAMPLAY
+717 FEEAMPLAY
-726 ELDYTHPESQ
+726 ELDYTHPENQ

-750 GEHTEGNFQKA
+750 GEHAEENFQKA

-771 VNELFGSFEKMKK
+771 ANELFGSFEKMKK
-784 SGKDPKNMMMQAMD
+784 EGKDTKNMMMQAMD

-829 KAVGPFFRAYAY
+829 KALEPFFRAYAY
-841 YEDKDQDVFFE
+841 YVEKDENVFFE
-852 VLREDYK
+852 ALKEDYK

-866 SFTDIMIIY
+866 SYTDLMIIY
-875 NQVVAEHQQSQEE
+875 NQVVAEHQQTEDE

>member
-14 SENEANNPENE
+14 PEE
-25 ANNSENE
+25 VLA
-32 PLDQKELLEDVA
+32 QKELLEDVV

-62 FAIIKNCPNQQ
+62 FAIIKNSPNHL

-84 STVIANLSLFQRKKM
+84 STVIASLSLFQRKKM
-99 SSVMLGFLKQDAK
+99 STEMLDFLKLDAK
-112 AIKEFEIPETT
+112 AIKEFKIPETT
-123 PETRAKLVSEAISE
+123 PEARAKLVSEAISE
-137 LDQFLVDVEMDI
+137 LDQFLVDIEMDI
-149 RSELGVFKDLKKKG
+149 RSEQGIFKNLKKQG
-163 EEIDVK
+163 EAIDIK

-197 QASATLYQEWEECR
+197 QASARLYQEWEEYR
-211 EKIFGRFVSSGH
+211 EKIFDRFVSSGY
-223 WNDEERAEV
+223 WNDEERAAV

-272 YRQTDDDEVKVRA
+272 YRLADDDEVKVRA

-293 MNSSCYEQHP
+293 TNCGCYEQHP
-303 DFLSF
+303 DFRSF

-347 NDIMSSLSK
+347 NDIMASLSK
-356 RFLGDLKNKVADL
+356 RFLGDLKDKVADL
-369 LEADEDMRNIFG
+369 LEADEDMRNIF
-381 VEDDEETSDEES
+381 EIDEDEETSEES

-403 EDGDPALNVG
+403 EDGIDNLDA
-413 VDSPL
+413 DIESPL

-518 EDGSKPADEEEIVN
+518 GDGSEPADEEEIVN
-532 EFFKEPEEHRAKR
+532 EFFKEPGEHRAKR

-552 NLLRFSKFYKEKD
+552 NLLRFSKFYKAKD
-565 ELFTILDEL
+565 EIFNILDEL

-606 RREFPDMVDVMLEGV
+606 RREFPDLVEVMLEGV

-640 DDHSLR
+640 DNHSLR
-646 MAVDHFKEM
+646 MAVDHFKKM
-655 LKMQPDMKP
+655 LKIKPDMKQ
-664 VYLQLGICYRKLCQV
+664 VYQQLGICYRNLIQV

-704 KLEKLKFIVMNNR
+704 KLDKLKFIVMNNR
-717 LEEAMPLAY
+717 FEEAMPLAY
-726 ELDYTHPESQ
+726 ELDYTHPENQ

-750 GEHTEGNFQKA
+750 GEHAEENFQKA

-784 SGKDPKNMMMQAMD
+784 EGKDTKNMMMQAMD

-806 DKAAEAY
+806 DKLAEAY

-829 KAVGPFFRAYAY
+829 KAMGPFFRAYAY
-841 YEDKDQDVFFE
+841 YVEKDENVFFE
-852 VLREDYK
+852 ALKEDYK

-866 SFTDIMIIY
+866 SYTDLMIIY
-875 NQVVAEHQQSQEE
+875 NQVVAEHQKSQEE
-888 LKKYADKSE
+888 IKKYADKSE

>member
-14 SENEANNPENE
+14 PEE
-25 ANNSENE
+25 V
-32 PLDQKELLEDVA
+32 LDQDELLEKID
-44 EIRQMIHQQRF
+44 EMRQLIHQQRF
-55 AECNPML
+55 TECKPLLVAVFTPLPSN
-62 FAIIKNCPNQQ
+62 KQYVN
-73 PYIHRL
+73 RL
-79 VQGLL
+79 LQSLL
-84 STVIANLSLFQRKKM
+84 TALAANMSLFQRKKIPDG
-99 SSVMLGFLKQDAK
+99 VFGFPLQH
-112 AIKEFEIPETT
+112 IKSFEELDIPEMT
-123 PETRAKLVSEAISE
+123 PETRAKYISSAISG
-137 LDQFLVDVEMDI
+137 LDQLLEDIEMDI
-149 RSELGVFKDLKKKG
+149 RSDQGVFKDLKKQG
-163 EEIDVK
+163 EAIDIK

-197 QASATLYQEWEECR
+197 QASARLYQEWEEYR
-211 EKIFGRFVSSGH
+211 EKIFGRFVSSGY
-223 WNDEERAEV
+223 WNDEERAVV

-293 MNSSCYEQHP
+293 TNCGCYEQHP
-303 DFLSF
+303 DFRSF

-317 NDSDLLAEI
+317 NDPDLLAEI

-356 RFLGDLKNKVADL
+356 RFLGDLKDKVADL
-369 LEADEDMRNIFG
+369 LEADEDMRNLFEID
-381 VEDDEETSDEES
+381 EDEETSEEES

-403 EDGDPALNVG
+403 EDGVDNLNVG

-456 LKNPHITEALGFVDE
+456 LKNPHVTEALGFVDE

-491 SLANLIV
+491 SLANLII

-518 EDGSKPADEEEIVN
+518 GDGSEPADEEEIVN
-532 EFFKEPEEHRAKR
+532 EFFKEPGEHRAKR

-552 NLLRFSKFYKEKD
+552 NLLRFSKFYKGKD

-606 RREFPDMVDVMLEGV
+606 RREFPDLVEVMLEGV

-640 DDHSLR
+640 DDHSLC
-646 MAVDHFKEM
+646 MAVDHFKKM
-655 LKMQPDMKP
+655 LKIKPDMKQ
-664 VYLQLGICYRKLCQV
+664 VYLQLGICYRNLIQV
-679 DEYLENFDKLME
+679 DEYLENFGKLME
-691 FKDSFSEEELFEL
+691 FKDSFSEEELFKL
-704 KLEKLKFIVMNNR
+704 KLDKLKFIVMNNR
-717 LEEAMPLAY
+717 FEEAMPLAY
-726 ELDYTHPESQ
+726 ELDYTHPENQ

-750 GEHTEGNFQKA
+750 GEHAEENFQKA

-771 VNELFGSFEKMKK
+771 ANELFGSFEKMKK
-784 SGKDPKNMMMQAMD
+784 EGKDTKNMMMQAMD

-829 KAVGPFFRAYAY
+829 KAMGPFFRAYAY
-841 YEDKDQDVFFE
+841 YVEKDENVFFE
-852 VLREDYK
+852 ALKEDYK

-866 SFTDIMIIY
+866 SYTDLMIIY
-875 NQVVAEHQQSQEE
+875 NQVVAEHQKSQEE
-888 LKKYADKSE
+888 IKKYADKSE

>member
-14 SENEANNPENE
+14 PEE
-25 ANNSENE
+25 V
-32 PLDQKELLEDVA
+32 LDQDELLEKID
-44 EIRQMIHQQRF
+44 EMRQLIHQQRF
-55 AECNPML
+55 TECKPLLVAVFTPLPSN
-62 FAIIKNCPNQQ
+62 KQYVN
-73 PYIHRL
+73 RL
-79 VQGLL
+79 LQSLL
-84 STVIANLSLFQRKKM
+84 TALAANMSLFQRKKIPDG
-99 SSVMLGFLKQDAK
+99 VFGFPLQH
-112 AIKEFEIPETT
+112 IKSFEELDIPEMT
-123 PETRAKLVSEAISE
+123 PETRAKYISSAISG
-137 LDQFLVDVEMDI
+137 LDQLLEDIEMDI
-149 RSELGVFKDLKKKG
+149 RSDQGVFKDLKKQG
-163 EEIDVK
+163 EAIDIK
-169 EVKPTLEKF
+169 EVKSTLEKF

-197 QASATLYQEWEECR
+197 QASARLYQEWEEYR

-223 WNDEERAEV
+223 WTDEECAAV

-293 MNSSCYEQHP
+293 MNSSYCEQQP
-303 DFLSF
+303 DFRSF

-317 NDSDLLAEI
+317 NDQDLLADI

-369 LEADEDMRNIFG
+369 LDADEDMRNLFEID
-381 VEDDEETSDEES
+381 EDEETSEEES

-403 EDGDPALNVG
+403 EDGVDNLNVG

-438 RDQTE
+438 RDQTD

-456 LKNPHITEALGFVDE
+456 LKNPHVTEALGFVDE

-491 SLANLIV
+491 SLANLII

-518 EDGSKPADEEEIVN
+518 GDGSEPADEEEIVN
-532 EFFKEPEEHRAKR
+532 EFFKEPGEHRAKR

-552 NLLRFSKFYKEKD
+552 NLLRFSKFYKGKD

-606 RREFPDMVDVMLEGV
+606 RREFPDMVEVMLEGV

-646 MAVDHFKEM
+646 MAVSHFKEM
-655 LKMQPDMKP
+655 LKMQPDMKQ
-664 VYLQLGICYRKLCQV
+664 VYLQLGICYRNLIQV

-704 KLEKLKFIVMNNR
+704 KLDKLKFIVMNNR
-717 LEEAMPLAY
+717 FEEAMPLAY
-726 ELDYTHPESQ
+726 ELDYTHPENQ

-750 GEHTEGNFQKA
+750 GEHAEENFQKA

-771 VNELFGSFEKMKK
+771 ANELFGSFEKMKK
-784 SGKDPKNMMMQAMD
+784 EGKDTKNMMMQAMD

-829 KAVGPFFRAYAY
+829 KALEPFFRAYAY
-841 YEDKDQDVFFE
+841 YVEKDENVFFE
-852 VLREDYK
+852 ALKEDYK

-866 SFTDIMIIY
+866 SYTDLMIIY
-875 NQVVAEHQQSQEE
+875 NQVVAEHQQTEDE

>member
-14 SENEANNPENE
+14 PEE
-25 ANNSENE
+25 VLA
-32 PLDQKELLEDVA
+32 QKELLEDVV

-62 FAIIKNCPNQQ
+62 FAIIKNSPNHQ

-84 STVIANLSLFQRKKM
+84 STVIASLSLFQRKKI
-99 SSVMLGFLKQDAK
+99 STEMLGFLKLDAK
-112 AIKEFEIPETT
+112 AVKEFKIPETT
-123 PETRAKLVSEAISE
+123 PEGRAKLVSDAISE
-137 LDQFLVDVEMDI
+137 LDQFLVDIEMDI
-149 RSELGVFKDLKKKG
+149 RSEQGIFKDLKKQG
-163 EEIDVK
+163 EAIDIK

-187 NHDLSKEEQD
+187 NHDLSKEEQ
-197 QASATLYQEWEECR
+197 ASARLYLEWEEYR
-211 EKIFGRFVSSGH
+211 EKIFDRFVTAGY
-223 WNDEERAEV
+223 WNDEERAVV

-259 VFDMGKFTLLYDI
+259 VFDMDKFTLLYDI
-272 YRQTDDDEVKVRA
+272 YRQADDDEVKVRA

-293 MNSSCYEQHP
+293 TNCGCYEQHP
-303 DFLSF
+303 DFRSF

-317 NDSDLLAEI
+317 NDPDLLAEI

-347 NDIMSSLSK
+347 NDIMASLSK
-356 RFLGDLKNKVADL
+356 RFLGDLKDKVADL
-369 LEADEDMRNIFG
+369 LEADEDMRNIF
-381 VEDDEETSDEES
+381 EIDEDEETSEEES

-403 EDGDPALNVG
+403 EDGIDNLDA
-413 VDSPL
+413 DIESPL

-518 EDGSKPADEEEIVN
+518 EDGSVSADEEEIVK
-532 EFFKEPEEHRAKR
+532 EFFNEPEEHRAKR

-606 RREFPDMVDVMLEGV
+606 RREFPDLVEVMLEGV

-633 WVCMQKE
+633 WVGMQKG
-640 DDHSLR
+640 DNHGLC
-646 MAVDHFKEM
+646 MAVDHFKKM
-655 LKMQPDMKP
+655 LKIKPDMKQ
-664 VYLQLGICYRKLCQV
+664 VYLQLGICYRNLIQM

-704 KLEKLKFIVMNNR
+704 KLDKLKFIVMNNR
-717 LEEAMPLAY
+717 FEEAMPLAY
-726 ELDYTHPESQ
+726 ELDYTHPENQ

-750 GEHTEGNFQKA
+750 GEYAEENFQKA

-784 SGKDPKNMMMQAMD
+784 EGKDTKNMMMQAMD

-806 DKAAEAY
+806 DKLAEAY

-829 KAVGPFFRAYAY
+829 KAMGPFFRAYAY
-841 YEDKDQDVFFE
+841 YVEKDENVFFE
-852 VLREDYK
+852 ALKEDYK

-866 SFTDIMIIY
+866 SYTDLMIIY
-875 NQVVAEHQQSQEE
+875 NQVVAEHQKSQEE
-888 LKKYADKSE
+888 IKKYADKSE

>member
-14 SENEANNPENE
+14 PEE
-25 ANNSENE
+25 DV
-32 PLDQKELLEDVA
+32 LDQDFLLEKVD
-44 EIRQMIHQQRF
+44 EMRDLIHQQRF
-55 AECNPML
+55 TECKPIL
-62 FAIIKNCPNQQ
+62 VAIFENCPNHKQ
-73 PYIHRL
+73 YMRRL
-79 VQGLL
+79 MHGLL
-84 STVIANLSLFQRKKM
+84 KTVLANMSLLQCKKLPDD
-99 SSVMLGFLKQDAK
+99 MLGFLKQYVKPSEELD
-112 AIKEFEIPETT
+112 IPEMT
-123 PETRAKLVSEAISE
+123 PEARTKFVFGAVSE
-137 LDQFLVDVEMDI
+137 LDQLLVDIEMDI
-149 RSELGVFKDLKKKG
+149 RSDQGIFKDLKKQG
-163 EEIDVK
+163 EAIDIK

-197 QASATLYQEWEECR
+197 QASARLYQEWEEYR
-211 EKIFGRFVSSGH
+211 EKIFDRFVSSGY
-223 WNDEERAEV
+223 WNNEERAVV

-272 YRQTDDDEVKVRA
+272 YRLADDDEVKVRA

-293 MNSSCYEQHP
+293 TNCGSYEQQP
-303 DFLSF
+303 DFRSF

-317 NDSDLLAEI
+317 NDPDLLAEI

-347 NDIMSSLSK
+347 NDIMASLSK
-356 RFLGDLKNKVADL
+356 RFLGDLRDKVADL

-381 VEDDEETSDEES
+381 IEDDEETSEES
-393 PIRSVDINTD
+393 PIRSDDTNTD
-403 EDGDPALNVG
+403 EDRIPNLDA
-413 VDSPL
+413 DIESPL

-518 EDGSKPADEEEIVN
+518 EDGSESADEEEIVK
-532 EFFKEPEEHRAKR
+532 EFFNEPEEHRAKR

-552 NLLRFSKFYKEKD
+552 NLMRFSKFYTAKD
-565 ELFTILDEL
+565 EIFNIFDEL

-606 RREFPDMVDVMLEGV
+606 RREFPDLVEVMLEGV

-633 WVCMQKE
+633 WVCMQKG
-640 DDHSLR
+640 DNHSLR
-646 MAVDHFKEM
+646 MAVDHFKKM
-655 LKMQPDMKP
+655 LKIKPDMKQ
-664 VYLQLGICYRKLCQV
+664 VYLQLGTCYRNLIQV

-704 KLEKLKFIVMNNR
+704 KLDKLKFIVMNNR
-717 LEEAMPLAY
+717 FEEAMPLAY
-726 ELDYTHPESQ
+726 ELDYTHPENQ

-750 GEHTEGNFQKA
+750 GEHAEENFQKA

-784 SGKDPKNMMMQAMD
+784 AGKDTKNMMMQAMD

-806 DKAAEAY
+806 DKLAEAY

-829 KAVGPFFRAYAY
+829 KAMGPFFRVYAY
-841 YEDKDQDVFFE
+841 YVEKDENVFFE
-852 VLREDYK
+852 ALKEDYK

-866 SFTDIMIIY
+866 SYTDLMIIY
-875 NQVVAEHQQSQEE
+875 NQVVAEHQKSQEE
-888 LKKYADKSE
+888 IKKYADKSE

>member
-14 SENEANNPENE
+14 PEE
-25 ANNSENE
+25 DV
-32 PLDQKELLEDVA
+32 LDQNFLLEKID
-44 EIRQMIHQQRF
+44 EMRQLIHQQRF
-55 AECNPML
+55 AECKPML
-62 FAIIKNCPNQQ
+62 VAIFENCPNHKQ
-73 PYIHRL
+73 YMRRL
-79 VQGLL
+79 MHGLL
-84 STVIANLSLFQRKKM
+84 TTVLANMSLLQRKKLPDD
-99 SSVMLGFLKQDAK
+99 MLGILKQYVKPSEELD
-112 AIKEFEIPETT
+112 IPEMT
-123 PETRAKLVSEAISE
+123 PEARTKFVFGAVSE
-137 LDQFLVDVEMDI
+137 LDQLLEDIEMDI
-149 RSELGVFKDLKKKG
+149 RSEQGIFKDLKKQG
-163 EEIDVK
+163 EAIDIK

-197 QASATLYQEWEECR
+197 QASARLYQEWEEYR

-223 WNDEERAEV
+223 WTDEECAAV
-232 KDTILSP
+232 KDSILSP

-293 MNSSCYEQHP
+293 MNSSYCEQHP
-303 DFLSF
+303 DFRSF

-317 NDSDLLAEI
+317 NDQDLLADI

-369 LEADEDMRNIFG
+369 LDADEDMRNLFEID
-381 VEDDEETSDEES
+381 EDEETSEEES

-403 EDGDPALNVG
+403 EDGVDNLNVG

-438 RDQTE
+438 RDQTD

-456 LKNPHITEALGFVDE
+456 LKNPHVTEALGFVDE

-491 SLANLIV
+491 SLANLII

-518 EDGSKPADEEEIVN
+518 GDGSEPADEEEIVN
-532 EFFKEPEEHRAKR
+532 EFFKEPGEHRAKR

-552 NLLRFSKFYKEKD
+552 NLLRFSKFYKGKD

-606 RREFPDMVDVMLEGV
+606 RREFPDMVEVMLEGV

-646 MAVDHFKEM
+646 MAVSHFKEM
-655 LKMQPDMKP
+655 LKMQPDMKQ
-664 VYLQLGICYRKLCQV
+664 VYLQLGICYRNLIQV

-691 FKDSFSEEELFEL
+691 FKDSFSEEELFKL
-704 KLEKLKFIVMNNR
+704 KLDKLKFIVMNNR
-717 LEEAMPLAY
+717 FEEAMPLAY
-726 ELDYTHPESQ
+726 ELDYTHPENQ

-750 GEHTEGNFQKA
+750 GEHAEENFQKA

-771 VNELFGSFEKMKK
+771 ANELFGSFEKMKK
-784 SGKDPKNMMMQAMD
+784 EGKDTKNMMMQAMD

-829 KAVGPFFRAYAY
+829 KAMGPFFRAYAY
-841 YEDKDQDVFFE
+841 YVEKDENVFFE
-852 VLREDYK
+852 ALKEDYK

-866 SFTDIMIIY
+866 SYTDLMIIY
-875 NQVVAEHQQSQEE
+875 NQVVAEHQKSQEE
-888 LKKYADKSE
+888 IKKYADKSE

>member
-14 SENEANNPENE
+14 PEE
-25 ANNSENE
+25 V
-32 PLDQKELLEDVA
+32 LDQDELLEKID
-44 EIRQMIHQQRF
+44 EMRQLIHQQRF
-55 AECNPML
+55 TECKPLLVAVFTPLPSN
-62 FAIIKNCPNQQ
+62 KQYVN
-73 PYIHRL
+73 RL
-79 VQGLL
+79 LQSLL
-84 STVIANLSLFQRKKM
+84 TALAANMSLFQRKKIPDG
-99 SSVMLGFLKQDAK
+99 VFGFPLQH
-112 AIKEFEIPETT
+112 IKSFEELDIPEMT
-123 PETRAKLVSEAISE
+123 PETRAKYISSAISG
-137 LDQFLVDVEMDI
+137 LDQLLEDIEMDI
-149 RSELGVFKDLKKKG
+149 RSELGIFKDLKKQG
-163 EEIDVK
+163 EAIDIK

-197 QASATLYQEWEECR
+197 HASARLYQEWEEYR
-211 EKIFGRFVSSGH
+211 EKIFDRFVSSGY
-223 WNDEERAEV
+223 WNDEECAVV

-272 YRQTDDDEVKVRA
+272 YRLADDDEVKVRA

-293 MNSSCYEQHP
+293 MNSSYCEQHP
-303 DFLSF
+303 DFRSF

-317 NDSDLLAEI
+317 NDQDLLADI

-369 LEADEDMRNIFG
+369 LDADEDMRNLFEID
-381 VEDDEETSDEES
+381 EDEETSEEES

-403 EDGDPALNVG
+403 EDGVDNLNVG

-438 RDQTE
+438 RDQTD

-456 LKNPHITEALGFVDE
+456 LKNPHVTEALGFVDE

-491 SLANLIV
+491 SLANLII

-518 EDGSKPADEEEIVN
+518 GDGSEPADEEEIVN
-532 EFFKEPEEHRAKR
+532 EFFKEPGEHRAKR

-552 NLLRFSKFYKEKD
+552 NLLRFSKFYKGKD

-606 RREFPDMVDVMLEGV
+606 RREFPDLVEVMLEGV

-646 MAVDHFKEM
+646 MAVSHFKEM
-655 LKMQPDMKP
+655 LKMQPDMKQ
-664 VYLQLGICYRKLCQV
+664 VYLQLGICYRNLIQV

-704 KLEKLKFIVMNNR
+704 KLDKLKFIVMNNR
-717 LEEAMPLAY
+717 FEEAMPLAY
-726 ELDYTHPESQ
+726 ELDYTHPENQ

-750 GEHTEGNFQKA
+750 GEHAEENFQKA

-771 VNELFGSFEKMKK
+771 ANELFGSFEKMKK
-784 SGKDPKNMMMQAMD
+784 EGKDTKNMMMQAMD

-829 KAVGPFFRAYAY
+829 KALEPFFRAYAY
-841 YEDKDQDVFFE
+841 YVEKDENVFFE
-852 VLREDYK
+852 ALKEDYK

-866 SFTDIMIIY
+866 SYTDLMIIY
-875 NQVVAEHQQSQEE
+875 NQVVAEHQQTEDE

>member
-14 SENEANNPENE
+14 PEE
-25 ANNSENE
+25 DV
-32 PLDQKELLEDVA
+32 LDQDFLLEKVD
-44 EIRQMIHQQRF
+44 EMRDLIHQQRF
-55 AECNPML
+55 TECKPIL
-62 FAIIKNCPNQQ
+62 VAIFENCPNHKQ
-73 PYIHRL
+73 YMRRL
-79 VQGLL
+79 MHGLL
-84 STVIANLSLFQRKKM
+84 KTVLANMSLLQCKKLPDD
-99 SSVMLGFLKQDAK
+99 MLGFLKQYVKPSEELD
-112 AIKEFEIPETT
+112 IPEMT
-123 PETRAKLVSEAISE
+123 PEARTKFVFGAVSE
-137 LDQFLVDVEMDI
+137 LDQLLVDIEMDI
-149 RSELGVFKDLKKKG
+149 RSDQGIFKDLKKQG
-163 EEIDVK
+163 EAIDIK

-197 QASATLYQEWEECR
+197 QASARLYQEWEEYR
-211 EKIFGRFVSSGH
+211 EKIFDRFVSSGY
-223 WNDEERAEV
+223 WNNEERAVV

-272 YRQTDDDEVKVRA
+272 YRLADDDEVKVRA

-293 MNSSCYEQHP
+293 TNCGSYEQQP
-303 DFLSF
+303 DFRSF

-317 NDSDLLAEI
+317 NDPDLLAEI

-347 NDIMSSLSK
+347 NDIMASLSK
-356 RFLGDLKNKVADL
+356 RFLDDLRDKVADL

-381 VEDDEETSDEES
+381 IEDDEETSEES
-393 PIRSVDINTD
+393 PIRSDDTNTD
-403 EDGDPALNVG
+403 EDRIPNLDA
-413 VDSPL
+413 DIESPL

-498 SHPNEIP
+498 SHSNEIP

-518 EDGSKPADEEEIVN
+518 EDGSESADEEEIVK
-532 EFFKEPEEHRAKR
+532 EFFNEPEEHRAKR

-552 NLLRFSKFYKEKD
+552 NLMRFSKFYTAKD
-565 ELFTILDEL
+565 EIFNIFDEL

-606 RREFPDMVDVMLEGV
+606 RREFPDLVEVMLEGV

-633 WVCMQKE
+633 WVCMQKG
-640 DDHSLR
+640 DNHSLR
-646 MAVDHFKEM
+646 MAVDHFKKM
-655 LKMQPDMKP
+655 LKIKPDMKQ
-664 VYLQLGICYRKLCQV
+664 VYLQLGTCYRNLIQV

-704 KLEKLKFIVMNNR
+704 KLDKLKFIVMNNR
-717 LEEAMPLAY
+717 FEEAMPLAY
-726 ELDYTHPESQ
+726 ELDYTHPENQ

-750 GEHTEGNFQKA
+750 GEHAEENFQKA

-771 VNELFGSFEKMKK
+771 VNELFGSFGKMKK
-784 SGKDPKNMMMQAMD
+784 AGKDTKNMMMQAMD

-806 DKAAEAY
+806 DKLAEAY

-829 KAVGPFFRAYAY
+829 KAMGPFFRVYAY
-841 YEDKDQDVFFE
+841 YVEKDENVFFE
-852 VLREDYK
+852 ALKEDYK

-866 SFTDIMIIY
+866 SYTDLMIIY
-875 NQVVAEHQQSQEE
+875 NQVVAEHQKSQEE
-888 LKKYADKSE
+888 IKKYADKSE

>member
-14 SENEANNPENE
+14 PEE
-25 ANNSENE
+25 DV
-32 PLDQKELLEDVA
+32 LDQDFLLEKVYEMRDL
-44 EIRQMIHQQRF
+44 IHQQRF
-55 AECNPML
+55 TECKPIL
-62 FAIIKNCPNQQ
+62 VAIFENCPNHKQ
-73 PYIHRL
+73 YMRRL
-79 VQGLL
+79 MHGLL
-84 STVIANLSLFQRKKM
+84 KTVLANMSLLQCKKLPDD
-99 SSVMLGFLKQDAK
+99 MLGFLKQYVKPLEELD
-112 AIKEFEIPETT
+112 IPEMT
-123 PETRAKLVSEAISE
+123 PEARTKFVFGAVSE
-137 LDQFLVDVEMDI
+137 LDQLLVDIEMDI
-149 RSELGVFKDLKKKG
+149 RSDQGIFKDLKKQG
-163 EEIDVK
+163 EAIDIK

-197 QASATLYQEWEECR
+197 QASARLYQEWEEYR
-211 EKIFGRFVSSGH
+211 EKIFDRFVSSGY
-223 WNDEERAEV
+223 WNNEERAVV

-272 YRQTDDDEVKVRA
+272 YRLADDDEVKVRA

-293 MNSSCYEQHP
+293 TNCGSYEQQP
-303 DFLSF
+303 DFRSF

-317 NDSDLLAEI
+317 NDPDLLAEI

-347 NDIMSSLSK
+347 NDIMASLSK
-356 RFLGDLKNKVADL
+356 RFLDDLRDKVADL

-381 VEDDEETSDEES
+381 IEDDEETSEES
-393 PIRSVDINTD
+393 PIRSDDTNTD
-403 EDGDPALNVG
+403 EDGIPNLDA
-413 VDSPL
+413 DIESPL

-518 EDGSKPADEEEIVN
+518 EDGSESADEEEIVK
-532 EFFKEPEEHRAKR
+532 EFFNEPEEHRAKR

-552 NLLRFSKFYKEKD
+552 NLMRFSKFYTAKD
-565 ELFTILDEL
+565 EIFNIFDEL

-606 RREFPDMVDVMLEGV
+606 RREFPDLVEVMLEGV

-633 WVCMQKE
+633 WVCMQKG
-640 DDHSLR
+640 DNHSLR
-646 MAVDHFKEM
+646 MAVDHFKKM
-655 LKMQPDMKP
+655 LKIKPDMKQ
-664 VYLQLGICYRKLCQV
+664 VYLQLGTCYRNLIQV

-704 KLEKLKFIVMNNR
+704 KLDKLKFIVMNNR
-717 LEEAMPLAY
+717 FEEAMPLAY
-726 ELDYTHPESQ
+726 ELDYTHPENQ

-750 GEHTEGNFQKA
+750 GEHAEENFQKA

-784 SGKDPKNMMMQAMD
+784 AGKDTKNMMMQAMD

-806 DKAAEAY
+806 DKLAEAY

-829 KAVGPFFRAYAY
+829 KAMGPFFRVYAY
-841 YEDKDQDVFFE
+841 YVEKDENVFFE
-852 VLREDYK
+852 ALKEDYK

-866 SFTDIMIIY
+866 SYTDLMIIY
-875 NQVVAEHQQSQEE
+875 NQVVAEHQKSQEE
-888 LKKYADKSE
+888 IKKYADKSE

>member
-14 SENEANNPENE
+14 PEE
-25 ANNSENE
+25 DV
-32 PLDQKELLEDVA
+32 LDQDFLLEKVD
-44 EIRQMIHQQRF
+44 EMRQLIHQQRF
-55 AECNPML
+55 SECKPML
-62 FAIIKNCPNQQ
+62 VEVFTPFSSNKQYINRLMQNLLTSLFANM
-73 PYIHRL
+73 
-79 VQGLL
+79 
-84 STVIANLSLFQRKKM
+84 SLFQRKKIPDGVFGIPIQHNK
-99 SSVMLGFLKQDAK
+99 S
-112 AIKEFEIPETT
+112 FEELDIPEMT
-123 PETRAKLVSEAISE
+123 PEARAKYISNAISE
-137 LDQFLVDVEMDI
+137 LDQLLEDIEMDI
-149 RSELGVFKDLKKKG
+149 RSDQGIFKDLKKQG
-163 EEIDVK
+163 EAIDIK

-197 QASATLYQEWEECR
+197 QASARLYQEWEEYR
-211 EKIFGRFVSSGH
+211 EKIFDRFVSSGY
-223 WNDEERAEV
+223 WNNEERAVV

-272 YRQTDDDEVKVRA
+272 YRLADDDEVKVRA

-293 MNSSCYEQHP
+293 TNCGSYEQQP
-303 DFLSF
+303 DFRSF

-317 NDSDLLAEI
+317 NDPDLLAEI

-347 NDIMSSLSK
+347 NDIMASLSK
-356 RFLGDLKNKVADL
+356 RFLDDLRDKVADL

-381 VEDDEETSDEES
+381 IEDDEETSEES
-393 PIRSVDINTD
+393 PIRSDDTNTD
-403 EDGDPALNVG
+403 EDRIPNLDA
-413 VDSPL
+413 DIESPL

-491 SLANLIV
+491 SLANLII

-518 EDGSKPADEEEIVN
+518 EDGSEPADEEEIVN
-532 EFFKEPEEHRAKR
+532 EFFKEPGEHRAKR

-606 RREFPDMVDVMLEGV
+606 RREFPDLVEVMLEGV

-633 WVCMQKE
+633 WVCMQKG
-640 DDHSLR
+640 DNHSLR
-646 MAVDHFKEM
+646 MAVDHFKKM
-655 LKMQPDMKP
+655 LKIKPDMKQ
-664 VYLQLGICYRKLCQV
+664 VYLQLGTCYRNLIQV
-679 DEYLENFDKLME
+679 DEYLDNFDKLME

-704 KLEKLKFIVMNNR
+704 KLDKLKFIVMNNR
-717 LEEAMPLAY
+717 FEEAMPLAY
-726 ELDYTHPESQ
+726 ELDYTHPENQ

-750 GEHTEGNFQKA
+750 GEHAEENFQKA

-784 SGKDPKNMMMQAMD
+784 AGKDTKNMMMQAMD

-806 DKAAEAY
+806 DKLAEAY

-829 KAVGPFFRAYAY
+829 KAMGPFFRVYAY
-841 YEDKDQDVFFE
+841 YVEKDENVFFE
-852 VLREDYK
+852 ALKEDYK

-866 SFTDIMIIY
+866 SYTDLMIIY
-875 NQVVAEHQQSQEE
+875 NQVVAEHQKSQEE
-888 LKKYADKSE
+888 IKKYADKSE

>member
-14 SENEANNPENE
+14 PEE
-25 ANNSENE
+25 DV
-32 PLDQKELLEDVA
+32 LDQDFLLEKVD
-44 EIRQMIHQQRF
+44 EMRDLIHQQRF
-55 AECNPML
+55 TECKPIL
-62 FAIIKNCPNQQ
+62 VAIFENCPNHKQ
-73 PYIHRL
+73 YMRRL
-79 VQGLL
+79 MHGLL
-84 STVIANLSLFQRKKM
+84 KTVLANMSLLQCKKLPDD
-99 SSVMLGFLKQDAK
+99 MLGFLKQYVKPSEELD
-112 AIKEFEIPETT
+112 IPEMT
-123 PETRAKLVSEAISE
+123 PEARTKFVFGAVSE
-137 LDQFLVDVEMDI
+137 LDQLLVDIEMDI
-149 RSELGVFKDLKKKG
+149 RSDQGIFKDLKKQG
-163 EEIDVK
+163 EAIDIK

-197 QASATLYQEWEECR
+197 QASARLYQEWEEYR
-211 EKIFGRFVSSGH
+211 EKIFDRFVSSGY
-223 WNDEERAEV
+223 WNNEERAVV

-272 YRQTDDDEVKVRA
+272 YRLADDDEVKVRA

-293 MNSSCYEQHP
+293 TNCGSYEQQP
-303 DFLSF
+303 DFRSF

-317 NDSDLLAEI
+317 NDPDLLAEI

-347 NDIMSSLSK
+347 NDIMASLSK
-356 RFLGDLKNKVADL
+356 RFLDDLRDKVADL

-381 VEDDEETSDEES
+381 IEDDEETSEES
-393 PIRSVDINTD
+393 PIRSDDTNTD
-403 EDGDPALNVG
+403 EDRIPNLDA
-413 VDSPL
+413 DIESPL

-498 SHPNEIP
+498 SHSNEIP

-518 EDGSKPADEEEIVN
+518 EDGSESADEEEIVK
-532 EFFKEPEEHRAKR
+532 EFFNEPEEHRAKR

-552 NLLRFSKFYKEKD
+552 NLMRFSKFYTAKD
-565 ELFTILDEL
+565 EIFNIFDEL

-606 RREFPDMVDVMLEGV
+606 LREFPDLVEVMLEGV

-633 WVCMQKE
+633 WVCMQRG
-640 DDHSLR
+640 DNHSLR
-646 MAVDHFKEM
+646 MAVDHFKKM
-655 LKMQPDMKP
+655 LKIKPDMKQ
-664 VYLQLGICYRKLCQV
+664 VYLQMGTCYRNLIQV

-704 KLEKLKFIVMNNR
+704 KLDKLKFIVMNNR
-717 LEEAMPLAY
+717 FEEAMPLAY
-726 ELDYTHPESQ
+726 ELDYTHPENQ

-750 GEHTEGNFQKA
+750 GEHAEENFQKA

-784 SGKDPKNMMMQAMD
+784 AGKDTKNMMMQAMD

-806 DKAAEAY
+806 DKLAEAY

-829 KAVGPFFRAYAY
+829 KAMGPFFRVYAY
-841 YEDKDQDVFFE
+841 YVEKDENVFFE
-852 VLREDYK
+852 ALKEDYK

-866 SFTDIMIIY
+866 SYTDLMIIY
-875 NQVVAEHQQSQEE
+875 NQVVAEHQKSQEE
-888 LKKYADKSE
+888 IKKYADKSE

>member
-14 SENEANNPENE
+14 PEE
-25 ANNSENE
+25 VLA
-32 PLDQKELLEDVA
+32 QKELLEDVV

-62 FAIIKNCPNQQ
+62 FAIIKNSPDHL

-84 STVIANLSLFQRKKM
+84 STVIASLSLFQRKKM
-99 SSVMLGFLKQDAK
+99 STEMLDFLKLDAK
-112 AIKEFEIPETT
+112 AIKEFKIPETT
-123 PETRAKLVSEAISE
+123 PEARAKLVSEAISE
-137 LDQFLVDVEMDI
+137 LDQFLVDIEMDI
-149 RSELGVFKDLKKKG
+149 RSEQGIFKDLKKQG
-163 EEIDVK
+163 EAIDIK

-197 QASATLYQEWEECR
+197 QASARLYQEWEEYR
-211 EKIFGRFVSSGH
+211 EKIFDRFVSSGY
-223 WNDEERAEV
+223 WNDEERAVV

-272 YRQTDDDEVKVRA
+272 YRLADDDEVKVRA

-293 MNSSCYEQHP
+293 MKSNSYEQHP
-303 DFLSF
+303 DFRSF

-317 NDSDLLAEI
+317 NDPDLLADI

-347 NDIMSSLSK
+347 NDIMASLSK
-356 RFLGDLKNKVADL
+356 RFLGDLKDKVADL
-369 LEADEDMRNIFG
+369 LEADEDMRNIF
-381 VEDDEETSDEES
+381 EIDEDEETSEES

-403 EDGDPALNVG
+403 EDGIDNLDA
-413 VDSPL
+413 DIESPL

-518 EDGSKPADEEEIVN
+518 GDGSEPADEEEIVN
-532 EFFKEPEEHRAKR
+532 EFFKEPGEHRAKR

-552 NLLRFSKFYKEKD
+552 NLLRFSKFYTAKD
-565 ELFTILDEL
+565 EVFNILDEL

-606 RREFPDMVDVMLEGV
+606 RREFPDLVEVMLEGV

-633 WVCMQKE
+633 WVCMQKG
-640 DDHSLR
+640 DNHCLC
-646 MAVDHFKEM
+646 MAVDHFKKM
-655 LKMQPDMKP
+655 LKIKPDMKQ
-664 VYLQLGICYRKLCQV
+664 VYLQLGICYRNLIQV
-679 DEYLENFDKLME
+679 DEYLEKFDKLME

-704 KLEKLKFIVMNNR
+704 KLDKLKFIVMNNR
-717 LEEAMPLAY
+717 FEEAMPLAY
-726 ELDYTHPESQ
+726 ELDYTHPENQ

-750 GEHTEGNFQKA
+750 GEHAEENFQKA

-784 SGKDPKNMMMQAMD
+784 EGKDTKNMMMQAMD

-806 DKAAEAY
+806 DKLAEAY

-829 KAVGPFFRAYAY
+829 KAMGPFFRAYAY
-841 YEDKDQDVFFE
+841 YVEKDENVFFE
-852 VLREDYK
+852 ALKEDYK

-866 SFTDIMIIY
+866 SYTDLMIIY
-875 NQVVAEHQQSQEE
+875 NQVVAEHQKSQEE
-888 LKKYADKSE
+888 IKKYADKSE

>member
-14 SENEANNPENE
+14 PEE
-25 ANNSENE
+25 DVLA
-32 PLDQKELLEDVA
+32 QKELLEDVV

-62 FAIIKNCPNQQ
+62 FAIIKNSPDHL

-84 STVIANLSLFQRKKM
+84 STVIASLSLFQRKKI
-99 SSVMLGFLKQDAK
+99 STEMLGFLKLDAK
-112 AIKEFEIPETT
+112 SIKEFKIPETT
-123 PETRAKLVSEAISE
+123 PEARAKLVSEAISE
-137 LDQFLVDVEMDI
+137 LDQFLVDIEMDI
-149 RSELGVFKDLKKKG
+149 RSEQGIFEDLKKQG
-163 EEIDVK
+163 EAIDIK

-197 QASATLYQEWEECR
+197 QASARLYQEWEEYR
-211 EKIFGRFVSSGH
+211 EKIFDRFVTAGY
-223 WNDEERAEV
+223 WNDEERAVV

-272 YRQTDDDEVKVRA
+272 YRLADDDEVKVRA

-293 MNSSCYEQHP
+293 TNCGCYEQQP
-303 DFLSF
+303 DFRSF

-347 NDIMSSLSK
+347 NDIMASLSK
-356 RFLGDLKNKVADL
+356 RFLGDLKDKVANL
-369 LEADEDMRNIFG
+369 LEADEDMQNIFG
-381 VEDDEETSDEES
+381 IEDDEETSEES

-403 EDGDPALNVG
+403 EDGIPNLDVDM
-413 VDSPL
+413 DSPL

-518 EDGSKPADEEEIVN
+518 GDGSEPADEEEIVN
-532 EFFKEPEEHRAKR
+532 EFFKEPGEHRAKR

-552 NLLRFSKFYKEKD
+552 NLLRFSKFYTAKD
-565 ELFTILDEL
+565 EIFNILDEL

-606 RREFPDMVDVMLEGV
+606 RREFPDLVEVMLEGV

-633 WVCMQKE
+633 WVCMQKK

-646 MAVDHFKEM
+646 MAVDHFKKM
-655 LKMQPDMKP
+655 LKIKPDMKQ
-664 VYLQLGICYRKLCQV
+664 VYLQLGICYRNLIQV

-704 KLEKLKFIVMNNR
+704 KLDKLKFIVMNNR
-717 LEEAMPLAY
+717 FEEAMPLAY
-726 ELDYTHPESQ
+726 ELDYTHPENQ

-750 GEHTEGNFQKA
+750 GEHAEENFQKA

-771 VNELFGSFEKMKK
+771 ANELFGSFEKMKK
-784 SGKDPKNMMMQAMD
+784 EGKDTKNMMMQAMD

-829 KAVGPFFRAYAY
+829 KAMGPFFRAYAY
-841 YEDKDQDVFFE
+841 YVEKDENVFFE
-852 VLREDYK
+852 ALKEDYK

-866 SFTDIMIIY
+866 SYTDLMIIY
-875 NQVVAEHQQSQEE
+875 NQVVAEHQKSQEE
-888 LKKYADKSE
+888 IKKYADKSE

>member
-14 SENEANNPENE
+14 PEE
-25 ANNSENE
+25 DV
-32 PLDQKELLEDVA
+32 LDQDELLEKID
-44 EIRQMIHQQRF
+44 EMRQLIHQQRF
-55 AECNPML
+55 TECKQMLVEVFTPFSSNKQYINRLMQSLLTSL
-62 FAIIKNCPNQQ
+62 FANM
-73 PYIHRL
+73 
-79 VQGLL
+79 
-84 STVIANLSLFQRKKM
+84 SLFQRKKIPDGVFGIPIQHNK
-99 SSVMLGFLKQDAK
+99 S
-112 AIKEFEIPETT
+112 FEELDIPEMP
-123 PETRAKLVSEAISE
+123 PETRAKYISSTISG
-137 LDQFLVDVEMDI
+137 LDQLLVDVEMDI
-149 RSELGVFKDLKKKG
+149 RSDQGVFKDLKKLG
-163 EEIDVK
+163 EEIDIK
-169 EVKPTLEKF
+169 EVKSTLEKF

-197 QASATLYQEWEECR
+197 QASARLYQEWEECR
-211 EKIFGRFVSSGH
+211 EKIFGRFVSSGY
-223 WNDEERAEV
+223 WNDEERAAV

-272 YRQTDDDEVKVRA
+272 YRQTDDEEVKVRA

-293 MNSSCYEQHP
+293 TNCGCYEQQP
-303 DFLSF
+303 DFRSF

-369 LEADEDMRNIFG
+369 LDADEDMRNLFG
-381 VEDDEETSDEES
+381 IDEDEETSEEES

-403 EDGDPALNVG
+403 EDGVDNLNVD

-438 RDQTE
+438 RDQTD
-443 FFTHLYNWFMPFY
+443 FFTHLYNWFLPFY
-456 LKNPHITEALGFVDE
+456 LKNPHVTEALGFVDE

-491 SLANLIV
+491 SLANLII

-518 EDGSKPADEEEIVN
+518 GDGSEPADEEEIVN
-532 EFFKEPEEHRAKR
+532 EFFKEPGEHRAKR

-606 RREFPDMVDVMLEGV
+606 RREFPDMVEVMLEGV

-646 MAVDHFKEM
+646 MAVDHFKKM
-655 LKMQPDMKP
+655 LKIKPDMKQ
-664 VYLQLGICYRKLCQV
+664 VYLQLGICYRNLIQV

-704 KLEKLKFIVMNNR
+704 KLDKLKFIVMNNR
-717 LEEAMPLAY
+717 FEEAMPLAY
-726 ELDYTHPESQ
+726 ELDYTHPENQ

-750 GEHTEGNFQKA
+750 GEHAEENFQKA

-771 VNELFGSFEKMKK
+771 VNELFGSFDKMKK
-784 SGKDPKNMMMQAMD
+784 SGKDTKNMMMQAMD

-806 DKAAEAY
+806 DKLAEAY
-813 NNYSLGLLAL
+813 NNYSQGLLAL

-829 KAVGPFFRAYAY
+829 KALEPFFRAYAY
-841 YEDKDQDVFFE
+841 YVEKDEDVFFE
-852 VLREDYK
+852 ALKEDYK

-866 SFTDIMIIY
+866 SYTDLMIIY
-875 NQVVAEHQQSQEE
+875 NQVVAEHQQTEDE

>member
-14 SENEANNPENE
+14 PEE
-25 ANNSENE
+25 DVLA
-32 PLDQKELLEDVA
+32 QKELLEDVV

-55 AECNPML
+55 AECNQML
-62 FAIIKNCPNQQ
+62 FAIIKNGPNHQ

-84 STVIANLSLFQRKKM
+84 STVIASLSLFQRKKM
-99 SSVMLGFLKQDAK
+99 STETLGFLKLDAK
-112 AIKEFEIPETT
+112 AIKEFKIPETT
-123 PETRAKLVSEAISE
+123 PETRATLVSEAISE
-137 LDQFLVDVEMDI
+137 LDQFLVDIEMDI
-149 RSELGVFKDLKKKG
+149 RSEQGIFKDLKKQG
-163 EEIDVK
+163 EAIDIK

-197 QASATLYQEWEECR
+197 QASARLYQEWEEYR

-223 WNDEERAEV
+223 WTDEECAAV

-259 VFDMGKFTLLYDI
+259 VFDMGKFTLLYGI

-293 MNSSCYEQHP
+293 TNCGCYEQQP
-303 DFLSF
+303 DFRSF

-317 NDSDLLAEI
+317 NDPDLLAEI

-356 RFLGDLKNKVADL
+356 RFLGDLKDKVADL
-369 LEADEDMRNIFG
+369 LEADEDMRNLFEID
-381 VEDDEETSDEES
+381 EDEETSEEES

-403 EDGDPALNVG
+403 EDGIPNLDVDM
-413 VDSPL
+413 DSPL

-456 LKNPHITEALGFVDE
+456 LKNPHVTEALGFVDE

-491 SLANLIV
+491 SLANLII

-518 EDGSKPADEEEIVN
+518 GDGSEPADEEEIVD

-606 RREFPDMVDVMLEGV
+606 RREFPDMVEVMLEGV

-646 MAVDHFKEM
+646 MAVSHFKEM
-655 LKMQPDMKP
+655 LKMQPDMKQ
-664 VYLQLGICYRKLCQV
+664 VYLQLGICYRNLIQV

-704 KLEKLKFIVMNNR
+704 KLDKLKFIVMNNR
-717 LEEAMPLAY
+717 FEEAMPLAY
-726 ELDYTHPESQ
+726 ELDYTHPENQ

-750 GEHTEGNFQKA
+750 GEHAEENFQKA

-771 VNELFGSFEKMKK
+771 ANELFGSFEKMKK
-784 SGKDPKNMMMQAMD
+784 EGKDTKNMMMQAMD

-829 KAVGPFFRAYAY
+829 KALEPFFRAYAY
-841 YEDKDQDVFFE
+841 YVEKDENVFFE
-852 VLREDYK
+852 ALKEDYK

-866 SFTDIMIIY
+866 SYTDLMIIY
-875 NQVVAEHQQSQEE
+875 NQVVAEHQQTEDE

>member
-14 SENEANNPENE
+14 PEE
-25 ANNSENE
+25 V
-32 PLDQKELLEDVA
+32 LDQDELLEKID
-44 EIRQMIHQQRF
+44 EMRQLIHQQRF
-55 AECNPML
+55 TECKPLLVAVFTPLPSN
-62 FAIIKNCPNQQ
+62 KQYVN
-73 PYIHRL
+73 RL
-79 VQGLL
+79 LQSLL
-84 STVIANLSLFQRKKM
+84 TALAANMSLFQRKKIPDG
-99 SSVMLGFLKQDAK
+99 VFGFPLQH
-112 AIKEFEIPETT
+112 IKSFEELDIPEMT
-123 PETRAKLVSEAISE
+123 PETRAKYISSAISG
-137 LDQFLVDVEMDI
+137 LDQLLEDIEMDI
-149 RSELGVFKDLKKKG
+149 RSDQGVFKDLKKQG
-163 EEIDVK
+163 EAIDIK

-187 NHDLSKEEQD
+187 NHDHSKEEQD
-197 QASATLYQEWEECR
+197 QASARLYQEWEEYR

-223 WNDEERAEV
+223 WTDEERAVV

-293 MNSSCYEQHP
+293 MNSSYCEQHP
-303 DFLSF
+303 DFRSF

-317 NDSDLLAEI
+317 NDQDLLADI

-369 LEADEDMRNIFG
+369 LDADEDMRNLFEID
-381 VEDDEETSDEES
+381 EDEETSEEES

-403 EDGDPALNVG
+403 EDGVDNLNVG

-438 RDQTE
+438 RDQTD

-456 LKNPHITEALGFVDE
+456 LKNPHVTEALGFVDE

-491 SLANLIV
+491 SLANLII

-518 EDGSKPADEEEIVN
+518 GDGSEPADEEEIVN
-532 EFFKEPEEHRAKR
+532 EFFKEPGEHRAKR

-552 NLLRFSKFYKEKD
+552 NLLRFSKFYKGKD

-606 RREFPDMVDVMLEGV
+606 RREFPDMVEVMLEGV

-646 MAVDHFKEM
+646 MAVSHFKEM
-655 LKMQPDMKP
+655 LKMQPDMKQ
-664 VYLQLGICYRKLCQV
+664 VYLQLGICYRNLIQV

-704 KLEKLKFIVMNNR
+704 KLDKLKFIVMNNR
-717 LEEAMPLAY
+717 FEEAMPLAY
-726 ELDYTHPESQ
+726 ELDYTHPENQ

-750 GEHTEGNFQKA
+750 GEHAEENFQKA

-771 VNELFGSFEKMKK
+771 ANELFGSFEKMKK
-784 SGKDPKNMMMQAMD
+784 EGKDTKNMMMQAMD

-829 KAVGPFFRAYAY
+829 KALEPFFRAYAY
-841 YEDKDQDVFFE
+841 YVEKDENVFFE
-852 VLREDYK
+852 ALKEDYK

-866 SFTDIMIIY
+866 SYTDLMIIY
-875 NQVVAEHQQSQEE
+875 NQVVAEHQQTEDE

>member
-14 SENEANNPENE
+14 PEE
-25 ANNSENE
+25 VLA
-32 PLDQKELLEDVA
+32 QKELLEDVV

-62 FAIIKNCPNQQ
+62 FAIIKNSPNHQ

-84 STVIANLSLFQRKKM
+84 STVIASLSLFQRKKI
-99 SSVMLGFLKQDAK
+99 STEMLGFLKLDAK
-112 AIKEFEIPETT
+112 AVKEFKIPETT
-123 PETRAKLVSEAISE
+123 PEGRAKLVSDAISE
-137 LDQFLVDVEMDI
+137 LDQFLVDIEMDI
-149 RSELGVFKDLKKKG
+149 RSEQGIFKDLKKQG
-163 EEIDVK
+163 EAIDIK

-197 QASATLYQEWEECR
+197 QASARLYQEWEEYR
-211 EKIFGRFVSSGH
+211 EKIFDRFVTAGY
-223 WNDEERAEV
+223 WNDEERAVV

-272 YRQTDDDEVKVRA
+272 YRLADDDEVKVRA

-293 MNSSCYEQHP
+293 TNCGCYEQHP
-303 DFLSF
+303 DFRSF

-317 NDSDLLAEI
+317 NDPDLLAEI

-347 NDIMSSLSK
+347 NDIMASLSK
-356 RFLGDLKNKVADL
+356 RFLGDLKDKVADL
-369 LEADEDMRNIFG
+369 LEADEDMRNIF
-381 VEDDEETSDEES
+381 EIDEDEETSEES

-403 EDGDPALNVG
+403 EDGIDNLDAEIE
-413 VDSPL
+413 SPL

-518 EDGSKPADEEEIVN
+518 EDGSVSADEEEIVK
-532 EFFKEPEEHRAKR
+532 EFFNEPEEHRAKR

-606 RREFPDMVDVMLEGV
+606 RREFPDLVEVMLEGV

-633 WVCMQKE
+633 WVCMQKG
-640 DDHSLR
+640 DNHSLC
-646 MAVDHFKEM
+646 MAVDHFKKM
-655 LKMQPDMKP
+655 LKIKPDMKQ
-664 VYLQLGICYRKLCQV
+664 VYLQLGICYRNLIQM

-704 KLEKLKFIVMNNR
+704 KLDKLKFIVMNNR
-717 LEEAMPLAY
+717 FEEAMPLAY
-726 ELDYTHPESQ
+726 ELDYTHPENQ

-750 GEHTEGNFQKA
+750 GEHAEENFQKA

-784 SGKDPKNMMMQAMD
+784 EGKDTKNMMMQAMD

-806 DKAAEAY
+806 DKLAEAY

-829 KAVGPFFRAYAY
+829 KAMGPFFRAYAY
-841 YEDKDQDVFFE
+841 YVEKDENVFFE
-852 VLREDYK
+852 ALKEDYK
-859 WLKNYGC
+859 WLKDYGC
-866 SFTDIMIIY
+866 SYTDLMIIY
-875 NQVVAEHQQSQEE
+875 NQVVAEHQKSQEE
-888 LKKYADKSE
+888 IKKYADKSE

>member
-1 MSEEVNLSEESNN
+1 MSEEVNLSEESN
-14 SENEANNPENE
+14 SQEEV
-25 ANNSENE
+25 
-32 PLDQKELLEDVA
+32 LDQDFLLEKVD
-44 EIRQMIHQQRF
+44 EMRDLIHQQRF
-55 AECNPML
+55 AECKPML
-62 FAIIKNCPNQQ
+62 VAIFENCPNHKQ
-73 PYIHRL
+73 YMRRL
-79 VQGLL
+79 MHGLL
-84 STVIANLSLFQRKKM
+84 TTVLANMSLLQRKKLPDD
-99 SSVMLGFLKQDAK
+99 MLGILKQYVKPSEELD
-112 AIKEFEIPETT
+112 IPEMT
-123 PETRAKLVSEAISE
+123 PEARTKFVFGAVSE
-137 LDQFLVDVEMDI
+137 LDQLLEDIEMDI
-149 RSELGVFKDLKKKG
+149 RSEQGIFKDLKKQG
-163 EEIDVK
+163 EAIDIK

-187 NHDLSKEEQD
+187 NHDFSKEEQD
-197 QASATLYQEWEECR
+197 QASARLYQEWEEYR
-211 EKIFGRFVSSGH
+211 EKIFDRFVSSGY
-223 WNDEERAEV
+223 WNDEERAVV

-272 YRQTDDDEVKVRA
+272 YRLADDDEVKVRA

-293 MNSSCYEQHP
+293 TNCGCYEQQP
-303 DFLSF
+303 DFRSF

-347 NDIMSSLSK
+347 NDIMASLSK
-356 RFLGDLKNKVADL
+356 RFLGDLKDKVADL

-381 VEDDEETSDEES
+381 IDEDEETSEES

-403 EDGDPALNVG
+403 EDGIPNLDVDM
-413 VDSPL
+413 DSPL

-438 RDQTE
+438 RDQTD

-518 EDGSKPADEEEIVN
+518 GDGSEPADEEEIVN
-532 EFFKEPEEHRAKR
+532 EFFKEPGEHRAKR

-552 NLLRFSKFYKEKD
+552 NLLRFSKFYTAKD
-565 ELFTILDEL
+565 EIFNILDEL

-606 RREFPDMVDVMLEGV
+606 RREFPDLVEVMLEGV

-633 WVCMQKE
+633 WVCMQKG
-640 DDHSLR
+640 DNHSLR
-646 MAVDHFKEM
+646 MAVDHFKKM
-655 LKMQPDMKP
+655 LKIKPDMKQ
-664 VYLQLGICYRKLCQV
+664 VYLQLGICYRNLIQV

-704 KLEKLKFIVMNNR
+704 KLDKLKFIVMNNR
-717 LEEAMPLAY
+717 FEEAMPLAY
-726 ELDYTHPESQ
+726 ELDYTHPENQ

-750 GEHTEGNFQKA
+750 GEHAEENFQKA

-771 VNELFGSFEKMKK
+771 ANELFGSFEKMKK
-784 SGKDPKNMMMQAMD
+784 EGKDTKNMMMQAMD

-829 KAVGPFFRAYAY
+829 KAMGPFFRAYAY
-841 YEDKDQDVFFE
+841 YVEKDENVFFE
-852 VLREDYK
+852 ALKEDYK
-859 WLKNYGC
+859 WLKDYGC
-866 SFTDIMIIY
+866 SYTDLMIIY
-875 NQVVAEHQQSQEE
+875 NQVVAEHQKSQEE
-888 LKKYADKSE
+888 IKKYADKSE

>member
-1 MSEEVNLSEESNN
+1 MSEEVNLSEESN
-14 SENEANNPENE
+14 SQEEV
-25 ANNSENE
+25 
-32 PLDQKELLEDVA
+32 LDQDFLLEKVD
-44 EIRQMIHQQRF
+44 EMRDLIHQQRF
-55 AECNPML
+55 AECKPML
-62 FAIIKNCPNQQ
+62 VEVFTPFSSNKQYINRLLQSLLTSLFANM
-73 PYIHRL
+73 
-79 VQGLL
+79 
-84 STVIANLSLFQRKKM
+84 SLFQRKKIPDGVFGIPIQHNK
-99 SSVMLGFLKQDAK
+99 S
-112 AIKEFEIPETT
+112 FEELDIPEMT
-123 PETRAKLVSEAISE
+123 PEARAKYISSTISG
-137 LDQFLVDVEMDI
+137 LDQLLVDVEMDI
-149 RSELGVFKDLKKKG
+149 RSDQGVFKDLKKQG
-163 EEIDVK
+163 EEIDIK
-169 EVKPTLEKF
+169 EVKSTLEKF

-197 QASATLYQEWEECR
+197 QASARLYQEWEECR
-211 EKIFGRFVSSGH
+211 EKIFGRFVSSGY
-223 WNDEERAEV
+223 WNDEERAAV

-293 MNSSCYEQHP
+293 MKSNSCEQHP
-303 DFLSF
+303 DFRSF

-317 NDSDLLAEI
+317 NDQDLLAEI

-369 LEADEDMRNIFG
+369 LDADEDMRNLFG
-381 VEDDEETSDEES
+381 IDEDEETSEEES

-403 EDGDPALNVG
+403 EDGVDNLNVD

-438 RDQTE
+438 RDQTD

-456 LKNPHITEALGFVDE
+456 LKNPHVTEALGFVDE

-491 SLANLIV
+491 SLANLII

-518 EDGSKPADEEEIVN
+518 GDGSEPADEEEIVN
-532 EFFKEPEEHRAKR
+532 EFFKEPGEHRAKR

-574 DDDKPAYA
+574 DEDKPAYA

-606 RREFPDMVDVMLEGV
+606 RREFPDMVEVMLEGV

-633 WVCMQKE
+633 WVCMQKG

-646 MAVDHFKEM
+646 MAVDHFKKM
-655 LKMQPDMKP
+655 LKIKPDMKQ
-664 VYLQLGICYRKLCQV
+664 VYLQLGICYRNLIQV

-704 KLEKLKFIVMNNR
+704 KLDKLKFIVMNNR
-717 LEEAMPLAY
+717 FEEAMPLAY
-726 ELDYTHPESQ
+726 ELDYTHPENQ

-750 GEHTEGNFQKA
+750 GEHAEENFQKA

-771 VNELFGSFEKMKK
+771 VNELFGSFDKMKK
-784 SGKDPKNMMMQAMD
+784 SGKDTKNMMMQAMD

-806 DKAAEAY
+806 DKLAEAY
-813 NNYSLGLLAL
+813 NNYSQGLLAL

-829 KAVGPFFRAYAY
+829 KALEPFFRAYAY
-841 YEDKDQDVFFE
+841 YVEKDENVFFE
-852 VLREDYK
+852 ALKEDYK

-866 SFTDIMIIY
+866 SYTDLMIIY
-875 NQVVAEHQQSQEE
+875 NQVVAEHQQTEDE
-888 LKKYADKSE
+888 LNKYADKSE

>member
-1 MSEEVNLSEESNN
+1 MSEEVNLSEESN
-14 SENEANNPENE
+14 SQEEEV
-25 ANNSENE
+25 
-32 PLDQKELLEDVA
+32 LDQDFLLEKVD
-44 EIRQMIHQQRF
+44 EMRDLIHQQRF
-55 AECNPML
+55 AECKPML
-62 FAIIKNCPNQQ
+62 VAIFENCPNHKQ
-73 PYIHRL
+73 YMRRL
-79 VQGLL
+79 MHGLL
-84 STVIANLSLFQRKKM
+84 TTVLANMSLLQRKKLPDD
-99 SSVMLGFLKQDAK
+99 MLGILKQYVKPSEELD
-112 AIKEFEIPETT
+112 IPEMT
-123 PETRAKLVSEAISE
+123 PEARTKFVFGAVSE
-137 LDQFLVDVEMDI
+137 LDQLLEDIEMDI
-149 RSELGVFKDLKKKG
+149 RSEQGIFKDLKKQG
-163 EEIDVK
+163 EAIDIK

-197 QASATLYQEWEECR
+197 QASARLYQEWEEYR
-211 EKIFGRFVSSGH
+211 EKIFDRFVSSGY
-223 WNDEERAEV
+223 WNDEERAAV

-272 YRQTDDDEVKVRA
+272 YRLADDDEVKVRA

-293 MNSSCYEQHP
+293 TNCGCYEQHP
-303 DFLSF
+303 DFRSF

-369 LEADEDMRNIFG
+369 LDADEDMRNLFG
-381 VEDDEETSDEES
+381 IDEDEETSEEES

-403 EDGDPALNVG
+403 EDGVDNLNVD

-438 RDQTE
+438 RDQTD

-518 EDGSKPADEEEIVN
+518 GDGSESADEEEIVN

-552 NLLRFSKFYKEKD
+552 NLMRFSKFYTKKD
-565 ELFTILDEL
+565 EIFTILDEL

-587 LFQDEFFDKYR
+587 LFQDKFFDKYR

-606 RREFPDMVDVMLEGV
+606 RREFPDMVEVMLQGV

-633 WVCMQKE
+633 WVCMQKG

-646 MAVDHFKEM
+646 MAVDHFKKM
-655 LKMQPDMKP
+655 LKIKPDMKQ
-664 VYLQLGICYRKLCQV
+664 VYLQLGICYRNLIQV

-704 KLEKLKFIVMNNR
+704 KLDKLKFIVMNNR
-717 LEEAMPLAY
+717 FEEAMPLAY
-726 ELDYTHPESQ
+726 ELDYTHPENQ

-750 GEHTEGNFQKA
+750 GEHAEENFQKA

-771 VNELFGSFEKMKK
+771 VNELFGSFDKMKK
-784 SGKDPKNMMMQAMD
+784 SGKDTKNMMMQAMD

-806 DKAAEAY
+806 DKLAEAY
-813 NNYSLGLLAL
+813 NNYSQGLLAL

-829 KAVGPFFRAYAY
+829 KALEPFYRAYAHY
-841 YEDKDQDVFFE
+841 VEKDEDVFFE
-852 VLREDYK
+852 ALKEDYK

-875 NQVVAEHQQSQEE
+875 NQVVAEHHQMEE
-888 LKKYADKSE
+888 EFKKYADKSE

>member
-14 SENEANNPENE
+14 PEE
-25 ANNSENE
+25 VLA
-32 PLDQKELLEDVA
+32 QKELLEDVV

-62 FAIIKNCPNQQ
+62 FAIIKNSPNHQ

-84 STVIANLSLFQRKKM
+84 STVIASLSLFQRKKI
-99 SSVMLGFLKQDAK
+99 STEMLGFLKLDAK
-112 AIKEFEIPETT
+112 AVKEFKIPETT
-123 PETRAKLVSEAISE
+123 PEGRAKLVSDAISE
-137 LDQFLVDVEMDI
+137 LEQFLVDIEMDI
-149 RSELGVFKDLKKKG
+149 RSEQGIFKDLKKQG
-163 EEIDVK
+163 EAIDIK

-197 QASATLYQEWEECR
+197 QASACLYQEWEEYR
-211 EKIFGRFVSSGH
+211 EKIFDRFVTAGY
-223 WNDEERAEV
+223 WNDEERAVV

-272 YRQTDDDEVKVRA
+272 YRQADDDEVKVRA

-293 MNSSCYEQHP
+293 TNCGCYEQHP
-303 DFLSF
+303 DFRSF

-317 NDSDLLAEI
+317 NDPDLLAEI

-356 RFLGDLKNKVADL
+356 RFLGDLKDKVADL
-369 LEADEDMRNIFG
+369 LEADEDMRNIF
-381 VEDDEETSDEES
+381 EIDEDEETSEES

-403 EDGDPALNVG
+403 EDGIDNLNA
-413 VDSPL
+413 DIESPL

-518 EDGSKPADEEEIVN
+518 EDGGVSADEEEIVK
-532 EFFKEPEEHRAKR
+532 EFFNEPEEHRAKR

-582 VLAGP
+582 VFAGP

-606 RREFPDMVDVMLEGV
+606 RREFPDLVEVMLEGV

-633 WVCMQKE
+633 WVCMQKG
-640 DDHSLR
+640 DNHSLR
-646 MAVDHFKEM
+646 MAVDHFKKM
-655 LKMQPDMKP
+655 LKIKPDMKQ
-664 VYLQLGICYRKLCQV
+664 VYLQLGICYRNLIQV

-704 KLEKLKFIVMNNR
+704 KLDKLKFIVMNNR
-717 LEEAMPLAY
+717 FEEAMPLAY
-726 ELDYTHPESQ
+726 ELDYTHPENQ

-750 GEHTEGNFQKA
+750 GEHAEENFLKA

-784 SGKDPKNMMMQAMD
+784 AGKDTKNMMMQAMD

-806 DKAAEAY
+806 DKLAEAY

-829 KAVGPFFRAYAY
+829 KAMGPFFRAYAY
-841 YEDKDQDVFFE
+841 YVEKDENVFFE
-852 VLREDYK
+852 ALKEDYK
-859 WLKNYGC
+859 WLKSYGC
-866 SFTDIMIIY
+866 SYTDLMIIY
-875 NQVVAEHQQSQEE
+875 NQVVAEHQKSQEE
-888 LKKYADKSE
+888 IKKYADKSE

>member
-14 SENEANNPENE
+14 PEE
-25 ANNSENE
+25 DV
-32 PLDQKELLEDVA
+32 LDQDFLLEKVD
-44 EIRQMIHQQRF
+44 EMRQLIHQQRF
-55 AECNPML
+55 SECKPML
-62 FAIIKNCPNQQ
+62 VEVFTPFSSNKQYINRLMQNLLTSLFANM
-73 PYIHRL
+73 
-79 VQGLL
+79 
-84 STVIANLSLFQRKKM
+84 SLFQRKKIPDGVFGIPIQHNK
-99 SSVMLGFLKQDAK
+99 S
-112 AIKEFEIPETT
+112 FEELDIPEMT
-123 PETRAKLVSEAISE
+123 PEARAKYISNAVSE
-137 LDQFLVDVEMDI
+137 LDQLLVDIEMDI
-149 RSELGVFKDLKKKG
+149 RSDQGIFKDLKKQG
-163 EEIDVK
+163 EAIDIK

-197 QASATLYQEWEECR
+197 QASARLYQEWEEYR
-211 EKIFGRFVSSGH
+211 EKIFDRFVSSGY
-223 WNDEERAEV
+223 WNNEERAVV

-272 YRQTDDDEVKVRA
+272 YRLADDDEVKVRA

-293 MNSSCYEQHP
+293 TNCGSYEQQP
-303 DFLSF
+303 DFRSF

-317 NDSDLLAEI
+317 NDPDLLAEI

-347 NDIMSSLSK
+347 NDIMASLSK
-356 RFLGDLKNKVADL
+356 RFLDDLRDKVADL

-381 VEDDEETSDEES
+381 IEDDEETSEES
-393 PIRSVDINTD
+393 PIRSDDTNTD
-403 EDGDPALNVG
+403 EDRIPNLDA
-413 VDSPL
+413 DIESPL

-498 SHPNEIP
+498 SHSNEIP

-518 EDGSKPADEEEIVN
+518 EDGSESADEEEIVK
-532 EFFKEPEEHRAKR
+532 EFFNEPEEHRAKR

-552 NLLRFSKFYKEKD
+552 NLMRFSKFYTAKD
-565 ELFTILDEL
+565 EIFNIFDEL

-606 RREFPDMVDVMLEGV
+606 RREFPDLVEVMLEGV

-633 WVCMQKE
+633 WVCMQKG
-640 DDHSLR
+640 DNHSLR
-646 MAVDHFKEM
+646 MAVDHFKKM
-655 LKMQPDMKP
+655 LKIKPDMKQ
-664 VYLQLGICYRKLCQV
+664 VYLQLGTCYRNLIQV
-679 DEYLENFDKLME
+679 DEYLDNFDKLME

-704 KLEKLKFIVMNNR
+704 KLDKLKFIVMNNR
-717 LEEAMPLAY
+717 FEEAMPLAY
-726 ELDYTHPESQ
+726 ELDYTHPENQ

-750 GEHTEGNFQKA
+750 GEHAEENFQKA

-784 SGKDPKNMMMQAMD
+784 AGKDTKNMMMQAMD

-806 DKAAEAY
+806 DKLAEAY

-829 KAVGPFFRAYAY
+829 KAMGPFFRVYAY
-841 YEDKDQDVFFE
+841 YVEKDENVFFE
-852 VLREDYK
+852 ALKEDYK

-866 SFTDIMIIY
+866 SYTDLMIIY
-875 NQVVAEHQQSQEE
+875 NQVVAEHQKSQEE
-888 LKKYADKSE
+888 IKKYADKSE